1 MKRQK
6 SLLSLLLALLMVC
19 NMIVPVSAEGA
30 NEPILTVT
38 ASKTELDVSE
48 GTADVIYTVSL
59 NPNGNNI
66 CAFQFE
72 LAAPEG
78 MKLTQDPVG
87 ENAGEG
93 ADGYWINDSLLY
105 HSKYNKTG
113 PFTTFEYT
121 PTTGYFGASG
131 GLADRCLTETT
142 TIMTIKATVDVS
154 NAKTYTLGVSK
165 FICYGAGSV
174 NFGGAAPAVTDVVVK
189 GAAHTCDMNNLTKV
203 EAKDPTCEAD
213 GCKAYWICLTCDK
226 RYSDEKGVPGA
237 ETTLEEVRKPATGH
251 AYGDLI
257 AEVSATCGKDGV
269 KAHYECSVCHKNF
282 DTNFD
287 ELTDLVIPATGE
299 HKWELVVG
307 GYTDG
312 ATQHTVK
319 CSVCG
324 QKKDEAHADR
334 PGDKSDK
341 WESDKDSHWNVY
353 GCGTIMNKAA
363 HTWDAGVETT
373 PATCTKAGVKTYTCD
388 VCKATKTEPIPVI
401 AHQYEW
407 KHDETNHWQE
417 CSVCHD
423 IIDKAEHTYAS
434 HKCEDTATCTKAEC
448 GYVKPAGQHSWNDGE
463 VTTPA
468 TCTTDG
474 VKTYTCKVCSETK
487 TEPIK
492 ASGHSL
498 TKVEAV
504 AATCTEGGNNEY
516 YTCSVCKKVFK
527 ADKTTETTVADETL
541 AALGHKLTKTEAKA
555 ATCTEPGNN
564 AYWTCDTCGQVFKD
578 EQGTQPTTVDA
589 ETINA
594 TGHTPKTDWT
604 TDGDYHWHVCDKC
617 GAVVGDKA
625 AHTFDTNDCAV
636 DRKCTICSY
645 EKKAGQ
651 HAWVDKTY
659 TWSDDFKCTATTKC
673 ISCQEPLTEK
683 VDGVKTTVPA
693 TCVADGKDVYTATFT
708 NTAFETQTKEVTI
721 EKLGHTYGAPVW
733 SWSED
738 GKTATATFTCT
749 REGCTAETTGHAQT
763 VTATVGGKQNVAP
776 TCTDKGT
783 TTYTAK
789 VTFETKDYT
798 DTKDVQDIK
807 ALGHKLTKTAA
818 KAATCTEPGNNEYWT
833 CSVCKK
839 VFKADKTT
847 ETTVAAETLAAPGH
861 KLTETP
867 AVTPTCAAGG
877 NNEYWTCS
885 VCHKVFKADK
895 TTETTVAAETLAK
908 DPANHTGG
916 TEQRGAVAASCMT
929 AGRTADIYCKGCGEK
944 LSKDDDGKIIPATGI
959 HNYVDGVCTTCG
971 SKQPADNA
979 TIKAAIEKVVAD
991 VKEAVEE
998 VLDKAIK
1005 NETDANTKK
1014 ILEKLKGYVSGSS
1027 RSKLQAVYNVTMSKN
1042 GQDLGKGD
1050 SLADGQNVTIA
1061 ISEET
1066 YNALRSGAKIV
1077 ESYLDKDGN
1086 AQTRE
1091 INATLKQVGGGYTVT
1106 FASDKTAVYG
1116 LMTKTSSG
1124 GSSGSGSSYTS
1135 GQSFTTDLPADSI
1148 NRVTVNGKKLDSKY
1162 YTVSSNGSGSI
1173 VTLTDAYLA
1182 TLKAGKYT
1190 VKIEN
1195 KTHVSTGTFTIK
1207 ADGTLSSP
1215 KTADAG
1221 IALYAMLAVS
1231 SLMGTAVVSKKRR
1244 KA

>member
-1 MKRQK
+1 MKEMKR
-6 SLLSLLLALLMVC
+6 
-19 NMIVPVSAEGA
+19 IISAVMA
-30 NEPILTVT
+30 VVLCLNLCFST
-38 ASKTELDVSE
+38 AWAENLNTAVKTTLDVSTLE
-48 GTADVIYTVSL
+48 VKDVDQTVALTIEMEKDIVIDGFGGQLYWPQEIKLTSISNEELGLTGGDYNLANGKFGWSSPDAENQNFKYIITAVFTVPANTTAGTYEIGVKDLEITCDYGTPYDDAK
-59 NPNGNNI
+59 
-66 CAFQFE
+66 A
-72 LAAPEG
+72 LAASST
-78 MKLTQDPVG
+78 LTIS
-87 ENAGEG
+87 
-93 ADGYWINDSLLY
+93 DGV
-105 HSKYNKTG
+105 
-113 PFTTFEYT
+113 T
-121 PTTGYFGASG
+121 P
-131 GLADRCLTETT
+131 
-142 TIMTIKATVDVS
+142 
-154 NAKTYTLGVSK
+154 
-165 FICYGAGSV
+165 
-174 NFGGAAPAVTDVVVK
+174 P
-189 GAAHTCDMNNLTKV
+189 AHTCTLTKV
-203 EAKDPTCEAD
+203 PAKAATCTEDGNIEYYQCSDTTCGKLYKDAAGTQEITKADTVIKAGHTDLKLYPAKDPTCDSD
-213 GCKAYWICLTCDK
+213 GHVAYWFCTGCDN
-226 RYSDEKGVPGA
+226 YYFDNNGAVGEK
-237 ETTLEEVRKPATGH
+237 TTVEKVAIPATGH
-251 AYGDLI
+251 
-257 AEVSATCGKDGV
+257 
-269 KAHYECSVCHKNF
+269 
-282 DTNFD
+282 
-287 ELTDLVIPATGE
+287 
-299 HKWELVVG
+299 KWVLVVG
-307 GYTDG
+307 GYEEG
-312 ATQHTVK
+312 APNHTIR

-334 PGDKSDK
+334 PGDVSNK
-341 WESDKDSHWNVY
+341 WESDKDNHWNVY

-363 HTWDAGVETT
+363 HTWGEGV
-373 PATCTKAGVKTYTCD
+373 
-388 VCKATKTEPIPVI
+388 
-401 AHQYEW
+401 
-407 KHDETNHWQE
+407 
-417 CSVCHD
+417 
-423 IIDKAEHTYAS
+423 
-434 HKCEDTATCTKAEC
+434 
-448 GYVKPAGQHSWNDGE
+448 

-468 TCTTDG
+468 TCTEPGEKTFTCDVCHATKTEPINATGHKYETTWTTDDTSHWHKCANCDVTTDKADHTFDTNNCAENRTCTGCGYVKLAGQHTWNDG
-474 VKTYTCKVCSETK
+474 VVTKEATCTEPGEKTYTCKVCSETK

-504 AATCTEGGNNEY
+504 AATCTKTGNNEY

-555 ATCTEPGNN
+555 ATCTEVGNKE
-564 AYWTCDTCGQVFKD
+564 YYTCDNCGKFFSDADGKNEIAKD
-578 EQGTQPTTVDA
+578 SWVIDALKHDFTGAWVNTDAAGHYHKCSRCDATDTV
-589 ETINA
+589 I
-594 TGHTPKTDWT
+594 K
-604 TDGDYHWHVCDKC
+604 
-617 GAVVGDKA
+617 
-625 AHTFDTNDCAV
+625 HTFNG
-636 DRKCTICSY
+636 KPCTEEDSCKVCGY
-645 EKKAGQ
+645 VKLAGQ
-651 HAWVDKTY
+651 HTWGEKTY
-659 TWSDDFKCTATTKC
+659 TWNESFKCTAATKC
-673 ISCQEPLTEK
+673 DSCNEPLTET

-693 TCVADGKDVYTATFT
+693 TCVADGKDTYTATFT
-708 NTAFETQTKEVTI
+708 NAAFTTQTKEVTI
-721 EKLGHTYGAPVW
+721 DKLGHTYGAPVW

-763 VTATVGGKQNVAP
+763 VTATVSGKQKDAP

-789 VTFETKDYT
+789 VTFEKKDYA

-847 ETTVAAETLAAPGH
+847 ETTVAAETLTALGH
-861 KLTETP
+861 KMTKTP
-867 AVTPTCAAGG
+867 AKAATCVAEG
-877 NNEYWTCS
+877 NNEYYTCS
-885 VCHKVFKADK
+885 VCNKVFKDEQGTK
-895 TTETTVAAETLAK
+895 PTTVAAETLAK

-929 AGRTADIYCKGCGEK
+929 AGRTDDTYCKGCGK
-944 LSKDDDGKIIPATGI
+944 LTKAGDLIPPTGV
-959 HNYVDGVCTTCG
+959 HNYKDGVCTTCG
-971 SKQPADNA
+971 NKQPADNA
-979 TIKAAIEKVVAD
+979 TIKAAIKDFISDVVDAAEELKDKIDKTTD
-991 VKEAVEE
+991 V
-998 VLDKAIK
+998 
-1005 NETDANTKK
+1005 NTKK
-1014 ILEKLKGYVSGSS
+1014 ILEKLQGFVSGSS
-1027 RSKLQAVYNVTMSKN
+1027 RSKLQAVYNVTMSLN
-1042 GQDLGKGD
+1042 GQDLDKGD

-1091 INATLKQVGGGYTVT
+1091 INATLKKVGDGYTVT
-1106 FASDKTAVYG
+1106 FAADKTAAYG
-1116 LMTKTSSG
+1116 LMTKTSGG

>member
-1 MKRQK
+1 MMKK
-6 SLLSLLLALLMVC
+6 ILSKGISLLLTVAMVLSL
-19 NMIVPVSAEGA
+19 VSTSAFAADFSKLKVTGGEVVLDGTNPGTVTVSWTGTGDYEIYGIEGIWSLKETGA
-30 NEPILTVT
+30 TDKLKLTEITSEILTFKGMNYV
-38 ASKTELDVSE
+38 DVPSGKLMWTDDSFDDPGVIAAGKNLISATYSVAADTPA
-48 GTADVIYTVSL
+48 GTYTVTYQSINL
-59 NPNGNNI
+59 IGDD
-66 CAFQFE
+66 A
-72 LAAPEG
+72 
-78 MKLTQDPVG
+78 
-87 ENAGEG
+87 ENDMTGG
-93 ADGYWINDSLLY
+93 TVSFDITV
-105 HSKYNKTG
+105 KTSV
-113 PFTTFEYT
+113 T
-121 PTTGYFGASG
+121 P
-131 GLADRCLTETT
+131 
-142 TIMTIKATVDVS
+142 
-154 NAKTYTLGVSK
+154 
-165 FICYGAGSV
+165 
-174 NFGGAAPAVTDVVVK
+174 P
-189 GAAHTCDMNNLTKV
+189 AHTCTLTKV
-203 EAKDPTCEAD
+203 PAKAATCTEDGNIEYYQCSDPDCGKLYKDAAGTQEITKAD
-213 GCKAYWICLTCDK
+213 IVIKAGHTDLKPYPAKEPTCDK
-226 RYSDEKGVPGA
+226 DGCVAYWFCTGCNNYYFDNNGAVGEK
-237 ETTLEEVRKPATGH
+237 TTVEKVAIPATGH
-251 AYGDLI
+251 
-257 AEVSATCGKDGV
+257 
-269 KAHYECSVCHKNF
+269 
-282 DTNFD
+282 
-287 ELTDLVIPATGE
+287 
-299 HKWELVVG
+299 KWVLVVG
-307 GYTDG
+307 GYEEG
-312 ATQHTVK
+312 APNHTIK

-334 PGDKSDK
+334 PGDVRDDE
-341 WESDKDSHWNVY
+341 WQRDGTNHWHKFA
-353 GCGTIMNKAA
+353 CGTIMDKAA
-363 HTWDAGVETT
+363 HTWNAGVVTT
-373 PATCTKAGVKTYTCD
+373 PATCTTDGVKTYTCD
-388 VCKATKTEPIPVI
+388 VCKHTKTVTIPKVD
-401 AHQYEW
+401 HQYEW

-417 CSVCHD
+417 CSVCGNT
-423 IIDKAEHTYAS
+423 IDKAEHTYAP
-434 HKCEDTATCTKAEC
+434 HKCEETATCTKAGC
-448 GYVKPAGQHSWNDGE
+448 GYVKSAGQHSWNDGE

-541 AALGHKLTKTEAKA
+541 AALGHSMTKTEAKA
-555 ATCTEPGNN
+555 ATCTEAGNN
-564 AYWTCDTCGQVFKD
+564 EYYTCGNCGKFFSD
-578 EQGTQPTTVDA
+578 EAGENEIKQDSWVIDALKHDFTGAWVNTDAAGHYHKCTRCDATDTV
-589 ETINA
+589 IK
-594 TGHTPKTDWT
+594 HTFNGKPCTEADNCT
-604 TDGDYHWHVCDKC
+604 VC
-617 GAVVGDKA
+617 GYVKA
-625 AHTFDTNDCAV
+625 AGV
-636 DRKCTICSY
+636 
-645 EKKAGQ
+645 
-651 HAWVDKTY
+651 HAWGAAEYK
-659 TWSDDFKCTATTKC
+659 WSDDYKSCTATIKC
-673 ISCQEPLTEK
+673 TNCEAVETDTAIIGI
-683 VDGVKTTVPA
+683 DTTPA
-693 TCVADGKDVYTATFT
+693 TCTVDGKTVYTATFSSNLFT
-708 NTAFETQTKEVTI
+708 TQTKEVTI
-721 EKLGHTYGAPVW
+721 DKLGHTYGAPVW

-763 VTATVGGKQNVAP
+763 VTATVSGKQKVAP

-789 VTFETKDYT
+789 VNFETKDYT

-818 KAATCTEPGNNEYWT
+818 KAATCTEAGNKEYYT
-833 CSVCKK
+833 CGTCGKFFSDKDGKTEIVKDSW
-839 VFKADKTT
+839 VIKA
-847 ETTVAAETLAAPGH
+847 LGH
-861 KLTETP
+861 DLTETP

-895 TTETTVAAETLAK
+895 TTETTVAKETLAK
-908 DPANHTGG
+908 DPTNHTGG
-916 TEQRGAVAASCMT
+916 TELRGAVAASCMT
-929 AGRTADIYCKGCGEK
+929 AGRTDDTYCKGCGK
-944 LSKDDDGKIIPATGI
+944 LTIPGTIIQPTG
-959 HNYVDGVCTTCG
+959 HHYVDGICTVCG
-971 SKQPADNA
+971 SKKPASGKDVMA
-979 TIKAAIEKVVAD
+979 EIKEIIASAKEDIEN
-991 VKEAVEE
+991 
-998 VLDKAIK
+998 VLNDAIK
-1005 NETDANTKK
+1005 DADESTQR
-1014 ILEKLKGYVSGSS
+1014 ILRKLQKLFG
-1027 RSKLQAVYNVTMSKN
+1027 SKLQAVYNVTMKEDAKPLEN
-1042 GQDLGKGD
+1042 GGTLDE
-1050 SLADGQNVTIA
+1050 AQNVTIA

-1066 YNALRSGAKIV
+1066 YNALKSGAKIV

-1091 INATLKQVGGGYTVT
+1091 ISATVKPVDGGYTVT
-1106 FASDKTAVYG
+1106 FSANKTAAYG

>member
-1 MKRQK
+1 MKKRI
-6 SLLSLLLALLMVC
+6 LSVLLAFAMIFTLMPTALAVPTTYQVVTVDKTTVQAGEPV
-19 NMIVPVSAEGA
+19 NVKVTLPNISETAGSFTVNLKFDTTLFEVVKRAAPPKISATDEDYGTPNDVIIVANNAAGA
-30 NEPILTVT
+30 NSVGELTANAAYTFNTMEVAGVT
-38 ASKTELDVSE
+38 VIDATLKAKAT
-48 GTADVIYTVSL
+48 GTA
-59 NPNGNNI
+59 
-66 CAFQFE
+66 AF
-72 LAAPEG
+72 
-78 MKLTQDPVG
+78 
-87 ENAGEG
+87 
-93 ADGYWINDSLLY
+93 S
-105 HSKYNKTG
+105 
-113 PFTTFEYT
+113 FTTFEIT
-121 PTTGYFGASG
+121 KSEGNTVWIVKDTDLEAPPSVTISG
-131 GLADRCLTETT
+131 G
-142 TIMTIKATVDVS
+142 
-154 NAKTYTLGVSK
+154 
-165 FICYGAGSV
+165 
-174 NFGGAAPAVTDVVVK
+174 VTPP
-189 GAAHTCDMNNLTKV
+189 AHTHDLKKV
-203 EAKDPTCEAD
+203 DA
-213 GCKAYWICLTCDK
+213 
-226 RYSDEKGVPGA
+226 
-237 ETTLEEVRKPATGH
+237 KPATCTEAGNKEYWECKTCGNFYWDADGKNEITDKNEVIIEAGH
-251 AYGDLI
+251 KYGDLI
-257 AEVSATCGKDGV
+257 AEVSATCGKNGV

-299 HKWELVVG
+299 HKWELVEKEVEN
-307 GYTDG
+307 
-312 ATQHTVK
+312 ATTHTK
-319 CSVCG
+319 ECKVCG
-324 QKKDEAHADR
+324 MTEEETHDKW
-334 PGDKSDK
+334 PGDYPIEWTSND
-341 WESDKDSHWNVY
+341 DYHWHQFA
-353 GCGTIMNKAA
+353 CGTIMDKAA
-363 HTWDAGVETT
+363 HTWDAGVVTT
-373 PATCTKAGVKTYTCD
+373 PATCTTDGVKTYTCD
-388 VCKATKTEPIPVI
+388 VCKHTKTVTIPKVD
-401 AHQYEW
+401 HQYEW

-434 HKCEDTATCTKAEC
+434 HKCEDTATCTKAGC

-564 AYWTCDTCGQVFKD
+564 AYWTCDICGRVFKD

-594 TGHTPKTDWT
+594 TGHTPKTDWA

-625 AHTFDTNDCAV
+625 AHTFDTNDCTK
-636 DRKCTICSY
+636 DRKCTECNY

-651 HAWVDKTY
+651 HTWGEKTY
-659 TWSDDFKCTATTKC
+659 TWSDDFKCTAATKC
-673 ISCQEPLTEK
+673 ISCQKPLTET

-693 TCVADGKDVYTATFT
+693 TCVADGKDIYTATFT

-763 VTATVGGKQNVAP
+763 VTATVSGKQNVAP

-789 VTFETKDYT
+789 VTFEKKDYA
-798 DTKDVQDIK
+798 DTKDVQDIP
-807 ALGHKLTKTAA
+807 ALGHKLTKTPA

-847 ETTVAAETLAAPGH
+847 ETTVAAETLAALGH
-861 KLTETP
+861 DLTKTP

-908 DPANHTGG
+908 DPTNHTGG
-916 TEQRGAVAASCMT
+916 TELRGAVAASCMT
-929 AGRTADIYCKGCGEK
+929 AGRTDDTYCKGCGK
-944 LSKDDDGKIIPATGI
+944 LTKAGDLIPPTGV
-959 HNYVDGVCTTCG
+959 HNYKDGVCTTCG

-1027 RSKLQAVYNVTMSKN
+1027 RSKLQAVYSVTMSLN
-1042 GQDLGKGD
+1042 GQDLDKGD

-1066 YNALRSGAKIV
+1066 YNALKSGAKIV
-1077 ESYLDKDGN
+1077 ESYLDDKGE

>member
-1 MKRQK
+1 MMKK
-6 SLLSLLLALLMVC
+6 ILSKGISLLLTVAMVLSL
-19 NMIVPVSAEGA
+19 VSTSAFAADFSKLKVTGGEVVLDGTNPGTVTVSWTGTGDYEIYGIEGTWSLKETGA
-30 NEPILTVT
+30 TDKLKLTEITSEILTFKGMNYV
-38 ASKTELDVSE
+38 DVPSGKLMWTDDSFE
-48 GTADVIYTVSL
+48 DPGVIAAGKNLISATYSVAADTPAGTYTVTYQSINL
-59 NPNGNNI
+59 IGDD
-66 CAFQFE
+66 A
-72 LAAPEG
+72 
-78 MKLTQDPVG
+78 
-87 ENAGEG
+87 ENDMTGG
-93 ADGYWINDSLLY
+93 TVSFDITV
-105 HSKYNKTG
+105 KTSV
-113 PFTTFEYT
+113 T
-121 PTTGYFGASG
+121 P
-131 GLADRCLTETT
+131 
-142 TIMTIKATVDVS
+142 
-154 NAKTYTLGVSK
+154 
-165 FICYGAGSV
+165 
-174 NFGGAAPAVTDVVVK
+174 PQ
-189 GAAHTCDMNNLTKV
+189 HTCTLTKV
-203 EAKDPTCEAD
+203 PAKPATCTEDGNIEYYQCSDPTCGKLYKDAAGTQEITKDDTVIKAGHTDLKLYPAKEPTCDRD
-213 GCKAYWICLTCDK
+213 GCVAYWFCTGCDN
-226 RYSDEKGVPGA
+226 YYFDNNGAVGEK
-237 ETTLEEVRKPATGH
+237 TTVEKVAIPATGH
-251 AYGDLI
+251 
-257 AEVSATCGKDGV
+257 
-269 KAHYECSVCHKNF
+269 
-282 DTNFD
+282 
-287 ELTDLVIPATGE
+287 
-299 HKWELVVG
+299 KWVLVVG
-307 GYTDG
+307 GYADG

-334 PGDKSDK
+334 PGDVSNEWKT
-341 WESDKDSHWNVY
+341 DKDNHWNVY

-388 VCKATKTEPIPVI
+388 VCKVTKTEPIPVI

-448 GYVKPAGQHSWNDGE
+448 GYVKPAGQHNWDEGK

-555 ATCTEPGNN
+555 ATCTEPGNSE
-564 AYWTCDTCGQVFKD
+564 YYTCGNCGKFFSDADGKNEIAKD
-578 EQGTQPTTVDA
+578 SWVIKALGHDFTGAWVNTDA
-589 ETINA
+589 A
-594 TGHTPKTDWT
+594 GH
-604 TDGDYHWHVCDKC
+604 YH
-617 GAVVGDKA
+617 
-625 AHTFDTNDCAV
+625 
-636 DRKCTICSY
+636 KCTRCDATDTVVKHTYSGKPCTDADNCTVCGY
-645 EKKAGQ
+645 VKAPGV
-651 HAWVDKTY
+651 HAWGAAEYK
-659 TWSDDFKCTATTKC
+659 WSDDYKSCTATVKC
-673 ISCQEPLTEK
+673 TNCEAVETDVAFI
-683 VDGVKTTVPA
+683 GINTTPA
-693 TCVADGKDVYTATFT
+693 TCTVDGKTVYTATFSSNLFT
-708 NTAFETQTKEVTI
+708 TQTKEVTI
-721 EKLGHTYGAPVW
+721 DKLGHTYGAPVW

-763 VTATVGGKQNVAP
+763 VTATVSGKQNVAP

-789 VTFETKDYT
+789 VTFEKKDYA

-807 ALGHKLTKTAA
+807 ALGHTLTKTAA
-818 KAATCTEPGNNEYWT
+818 KAATCTEAGNNEYWT

-847 ETTVAAETLAAPGH
+847 ETTVAAETLAALGH
-861 KLTETP
+861 KMTKTP
-867 AVTPTCAAGG
+867 AKAATCVAEG
-877 NNEYWTCS
+877 NNEYYTCS
-885 VCHKVFKADK
+885 VCNKVFKDEQGN
-895 TTETTVAAETLAK
+895 TLTTVAAETLAK

-929 AGRTADIYCKGCGEK
+929 AGRTADTYCKGCGEK

-971 SKQPADNA
+971 NKQPADNA

-1027 RSKLQAVYNVTMSKN
+1027 RSKLQAVYGVTMSLN

-1066 YNALRSGAKIV
+1066 YNALKSGAKIV
-1077 ESYLDKDGN
+1077 ESYLDDKGE

>member
-1 MKRQK
+1 MNKKR
-6 SLLSLLLALLMVC
+6 LLAWVMMLVMMLTLVPTTVLADSGVKAELTVSE
-19 NMIVPVSAEGA
+19 IVGKNLTDKIESGDVIVVSAKMTENSGFCAAGLSVGYDEAKLTLTKIAKGEGMPGTLTTEGA
-30 NEPILTVT
+30 KLLWDYSEDYCGVGAFLEFTFSVNAGVADGDTVVT
-38 ASKTELDVSE
+38 LQYTTDEDDVSDYNE
-48 GTADVIYTVSL
+48 ENV
-59 NPNGNNI
+59 
-66 CAFQFE
+66 AFS
-72 LAAPEG
+72 ATPCT
-78 MKLTQDPVG
+78 LT
-87 ENAGEG
+87 
-93 ADGYWINDSLLY
+93 I
-105 HSKYNKTG
+105 
-113 PFTTFEYT
+113 
-121 PTTGYFGASG
+121 SG
-131 GLADRCLTETT
+131 GVTP
-142 TIMTIKATVDVS
+142 
-154 NAKTYTLGVSK
+154 
-165 FICYGAGSV
+165 
-174 NFGGAAPAVTDVVVK
+174 PAQTHDLK
-189 GAAHTCDMNNLTKV
+189 KV
-203 EAKDPTCEAD
+203 PA
-213 GCKAYWICLTCDK
+213 
-226 RYSDEKGVPGA
+226 
-237 ETTLEEVRKPATGH
+237 KPATCTEAGNKEYWECKTCGNFYWDADGKNEITNKNEVISEAGH
-251 AYGDLI
+251 KYGDLI

-269 KAHYECSVCHKNF
+269 KAHYECSVCHKYF
-282 DTNFD
+282 DTNYA
-287 ELTDLVIPATGE
+287 ELTDLVIPATGN
-299 HKWELVVG
+299 HDWELVKKEVE
-307 GYTDG
+307 G
-312 ATQHTVK
+312 ADKHTKK
-319 CSVCG
+319 CKVCN
-324 QKKDEAHADR
+324 KTEEETHDKWE
-334 PGDKSDK
+334 GDKSDK
-341 WESDKDSHWNVY
+341 WESDKDNHWHQF

-363 HTWDAGVETT
+363 HTWNEGVVTKG
-373 PATCTKAGVKTYTCD
+373 ATCTEPGEKTFTCN

-448 GYVKPAGQHSWNDGE
+448 GYVKPAGQHNWDEGK

-541 AALGHKLTKTEAKA
+541 AALGHKLTKTDAKA
-555 ATCTEPGNN
+555 ATCTEPGNSE
-564 AYWTCDTCGQVFKD
+564 YYTCGNCGKFFSDKDGKNEIAKDSWVIDALGHKMTKTPAKAATCVAEGNNEYYTCSVCNKVFKD
-578 EQGTQPTTVDA
+578 EQG
-589 ETINA
+589 
-594 TGHTPKTDWT
+594 
-604 TDGDYHWHVCDKC
+604 
-617 GAVVGDKA
+617 
-625 AHTFDTNDCAV
+625 
-636 DRKCTICSY
+636 
-645 EKKAGQ
+645 
-651 HAWVDKTY
+651 
-659 TWSDDFKCTATTKC
+659 
-673 ISCQEPLTEK
+673 
-683 VDGVKTTVPA
+683 
-693 TCVADGKDVYTATFT
+693 
-708 NTAFETQTKEVTI
+708 NT
-721 EKLGHTYGAPVW
+721 L
-733 SWSED
+733 
-738 GKTATATFTCT
+738 
-749 REGCTAETTGHAQT
+749 
-763 VTATVGGKQNVAP
+763 
-776 TCTDKGT
+776 
-783 TTYTAK
+783 
-789 VTFETKDYT
+789 
-798 DTKDVQDIK
+798 
-807 ALGHKLTKTAA
+807 
-818 KAATCTEPGNNEYWT
+818 
-833 CSVCKK
+833 
-839 VFKADKTT
+839 
-847 ETTVAAETLAAPGH
+847 
-861 KLTETP
+861 
-867 AVTPTCAAGG
+867 
-877 NNEYWTCS
+877 
-885 VCHKVFKADK
+885 
-895 TTETTVAAETLAK
+895 TTVAAETLAK
-908 DPANHTGG
+908 DPTNHTGG
-916 TEQRGAVAASCMT
+916 EEQRGAVAASCMT
-929 AGRTADIYCKGCGEK
+929 AGREADTYCKGCGVRLSVGK
-944 LSKDDDGKIIPATGI
+944 LIDPTGN

-971 SKQPADNA
+971 NKQPADNA
-979 TIKAAIEKVVAD
+979 TIKATIEKVVAD

-998 VLDKAIK
+998 VLDKAIE

-1027 RSKLQAVYNVTMSKN
+1027 RSKLQAVYSVTMSLN
-1042 GQDLGKGD
+1042 NQDLDKGD

-1066 YNALRSGAKIV
+1066 YNALKPGAKIV

>member
-1 MKRQK
+1 MT
-6 SLLSLLLALLMVC
+6 SISNEELGLTGGDYNLANGKFGWSSPDAENQNFKYIITAVFT
-19 NMIVPVSAEGA
+19 VPA
-30 NEPILTVT
+30 NTT
-38 ASKTELDVSE
+38 A
-48 GTADVIYTVSL
+48 GTYEIGVKDLEITCDYGTPYDDAK
-59 NPNGNNI
+59 
-66 CAFQFE
+66 A
-72 LAAPEG
+72 LAASST
-78 MKLTQDPVG
+78 LT
-87 ENAGEG
+87 
-93 ADGYWINDSLLY
+93 I
-105 HSKYNKTG
+105 
-113 PFTTFEYT
+113 
-121 PTTGYFGASG
+121 SG
-131 GLADRCLTETT
+131 G
-142 TIMTIKATVDVS
+142 
-154 NAKTYTLGVSK
+154 
-165 FICYGAGSV
+165 
-174 NFGGAAPAVTDVVVK
+174 VTPP
-189 GAAHTCDMNNLTKV
+189 AHTCTLTKV
-203 EAKDPTCEAD
+203 PAKDATCTEDGNIEYYQCSDPTCGKLYKDAAGTQEITKADIVIKAGHTDLKLYPAKEPTCDSD
-213 GCKAYWICLTCDK
+213 GCVAYWFCTGCDN
-226 RYSDEKGVPGA
+226 YYFDNNGAVGEK
-237 ETTLEEVRKPATGH
+237 TTVEKVAIPATGH
-251 AYGDLI
+251 
-257 AEVSATCGKDGV
+257 
-269 KAHYECSVCHKNF
+269 
-282 DTNFD
+282 
-287 ELTDLVIPATGE
+287 
-299 HKWELVVG
+299 KWVLVVG
-307 GYTDG
+307 GYEEG
-312 ATQHTVK
+312 APNHTIR

-334 PGDKSDK
+334 PGDVRNEWKT
-341 WESDKDSHWNVY
+341 DKDNHWHQFA
-353 GCGTIMNKAA
+353 CGTIMDKAA

-373 PATCTKAGVKTYTCD
+373 PATCTTAGVRTYTCD

-492 ASGHSL
+492 ALGHSL

-541 AALGHKLTKTEAKA
+541 AALGHKLTKTEAKD
-555 ATCTEPGNN
+555 ATCTEAGNN
-564 AYWTCDTCGQVFKD
+564 AYWTCETCGQVFKD

-589 ETINA
+589 ETIKA
-594 TGHTPKTDWT
+594 LGHDFTGAWVNTDAAGHYHKCSRCDVTDTVIKHTYSGKPCTEE
-604 TDGDYHWHVCDKC
+604 DKC
-617 GAVVGDKA
+617 TECGYVKA
-625 AHTFDTNDCAV
+625 PGV
-636 DRKCTICSY
+636 
-645 EKKAGQ
+645 
-651 HAWVDKTY
+651 HAWGTVDY
-659 TWSDDFKCTATTKC
+659 QWSVSENNNMGCTATVKC
-673 ISCQEPLTEK
+673 TNCEAVETDTAIVGSNIIT
-683 VDGVKTTVPA
+683 PA
-693 TCVADGKDVYTATFT
+693 TCTEAGMIRYTATFSSELFT
-708 NTAFETQTKEVTI
+708 TVTKEDPI
-721 EKLGHTYGAPVW
+721 PALGHT
-733 SWSED
+733 
-738 GKTATATFTCT
+738 
-749 REGCTAETTGHAQT
+749 
-763 VTATVGGKQNVAP
+763 
-776 TCTDKGT
+776 
-783 TTYTAK
+783 
-789 VTFETKDYT
+789 
-798 DTKDVQDIK
+798 
-807 ALGHKLTKTAA
+807 LTKVGA
-818 KAATCTEPGNNEYWT
+818 KAATCTEVGNSEYYT
-833 CSVCKK
+833 CGTCGKFFSDKDGKTEIVKDSW
-839 VFKADKTT
+839 VIKA
-847 ETTVAAETLAAPGH
+847 LGH

-908 DPANHTGG
+908 DPNHHTGG
-916 TEQRGAVAASCMT
+916 EEQRGAVAASCMT
-929 AGRTADIYCKGCGEK
+929 AGREADTYCKGCGVRLSVGK
-944 LSKDDDGKIIPATGI
+944 LIDPTGN

-971 SKQPADNA
+971 NKQPADNA
-979 TIKAAIEKVVAD
+979 TIKATIEKVVAD

-998 VLDKAIK
+998 VLDKAIE

-1027 RSKLQAVYNVTMSKN
+1027 RSKLQAVYSVTMSLN
-1042 GQDLGKGD
+1042 NQDLDKGD

>member
-1 MKRQK
+1 MKKRI
-6 SLLSLLLALLMVC
+6 LSLLLVFVMCLTMLPTSSLAAGKVALKISAANASPSKGDTVTFSVTVGEVKNLTNMEFVIDVPEGLTYVEKSAKLADGLKETLMV
-19 NMIVPVSAEGA
+19 AA
-30 NEPILTVT
+30 
-38 ASKTELDVSE
+38 
-48 GTADVIYTVSL
+48 AD
-59 NPNGNNI
+59 
-66 CAFQFE
+66 
-72 LAAPEG
+72 
-78 MKLTQDPVG
+78 
-87 ENAGEG
+87 
-93 ADGYWINDSLLY
+93 W
-105 HSKYNKTG
+105 
-113 PFTTFEYT
+113 
-121 PTTGYFGASG
+121 
-131 GLADRCLTETT
+131 TETT
-142 TIMTIKATVDVS
+142 KKFTMYGDSAYTSATDTLIMTFDCKVNDDASGTLSVSVRDDLSISDIEYEEMDVTVVPAIITIGGVTPPAHTCTLTKVPAKAATCTEDGNIEYYQCSDTSCGKLYKDAAGTQEITKADTVIK
-154 NAKTYTLGVSK
+154 
-165 FICYGAGSV
+165 
-174 NFGGAAPAVTDVVVK
+174 
-189 GAAHTCDMNNLTKV
+189 AAHTGIKLYP
-203 EAKDPTCEAD
+203 AKEPTCDSD
-213 GCKAYWICLTCDK
+213 GCVAYWFCTGCDN
-226 RYSDEKGVPGA
+226 YYFDNNGAVGEK
-237 ETTLEEVRKPATGH
+237 TTVEKVAIPATGH
-251 AYGDLI
+251 
-257 AEVSATCGKDGV
+257 
-269 KAHYECSVCHKNF
+269 
-282 DTNFD
+282 
-287 ELTDLVIPATGE
+287 
-299 HKWELVVG
+299 KWVLVVG
-307 GYTDG
+307 GYEEG
-312 ATQHTVK
+312 APNHTIR

-334 PGDKSDK
+334 PGDVSNEWKT
-341 WESDKDSHWNVY
+341 DKDNHWNVY

-448 GYVKPAGQHSWNDGE
+448 GYVKPAGQHNWDEGK

-555 ATCTEPGNN
+555 ATCTEAGNN
-564 AYWTCDTCGQVFKD
+564 EYYTCGNCGKFFSDADGKNEIAKD
-578 EQGTQPTTVDA
+578 SWVIKALGHDFTGAWVNTDAAGHYHKCTRCDATDTV
-589 ETINA
+589 IK
-594 TGHTPKTDWT
+594 HTFNGKP
-604 TDGDYHWHVCDKC
+604 CNEEDKC
-617 GAVVGDKA
+617 TVCGYVKA
-625 AHTFDTNDCAV
+625 AGV
-636 DRKCTICSY
+636 
-645 EKKAGQ
+645 
-651 HAWVDKTY
+651 HAWGTAEYK
-659 TWSDDFKCTATTKC
+659 WSDDYKSCTATVKC
-673 ISCQEPLTEK
+673 TNCEAVETDVAFIGIS
-683 VDGVKTTVPA
+683 TTPA
-693 TCVADGKDVYTATFT
+693 TCTVDGKTVYTATFSSELFT
-708 NTAFETQTKEVTI
+708 TQTKEVTI
-721 EKLGHTYGAPVW
+721 DKLGHTYGAPVW

-763 VTATVGGKQNVAP
+763 VTATVSGKQKVAP

-789 VTFETKDYT
+789 VTFEKKDYA
-798 DTKDVQDIK
+798 DTKDVQDIP
-807 ALGHKLTKTAA
+807 ALGHKLTKTPA
-818 KAATCTEPGNNEYWT
+818 KAATCTEPGNSEYYTCATCGKFFSDKDGKNEIVKDSW
-833 CSVCKK
+833 VI
-839 VFKADKTT
+839 KA
-847 ETTVAAETLAAPGH
+847 LGH

-895 TTETTVAAETLAK
+895 TTETTVAKETLAK

-929 AGRTADIYCKGCGEK
+929 AGRTADTYCKGCGK
-944 LSKDDDGKIIPATGI
+944 LTKAGDLIPPTGV
-959 HNYVDGVCTTCG
+959 HNYKDGVCTTCG

-1027 RSKLQAVYNVTMSKN
+1027 RSKLQAVYGVTMSLN

-1066 YNALRSGAKIV
+1066 YNALKSGAKIV
-1077 ESYLDKDGN
+1077 ESYLDDKGE

-1221 IALYAMLAVS
+1221 IALYAMLVVS

>member
-1 MKRQK
+1 MAVVLCLNLCF
-6 SLLSLLLALLMVC
+6 STAW
-19 NMIVPVSAEGA
+19 AE
-30 NEPILTVT
+30 NLNT
-38 ASKTELDVSE
+38 AVKTTLDVSTLE
-48 GTADVIYTVSL
+48 VKDVDQTVALTIEMEKDIVIDGFGGQLYWPQEIKLTSISNEELGLTGGDYNLANGKFGWSSPDAENQNFKYIITAVFTVPANTTAGTYEIGVKDLEITCDYGTPYDDAK
-59 NPNGNNI
+59 
-66 CAFQFE
+66 A
-72 LAAPEG
+72 LAASST
-78 MKLTQDPVG
+78 LT
-87 ENAGEG
+87 
-93 ADGYWINDSLLY
+93 I
-105 HSKYNKTG
+105 
-113 PFTTFEYT
+113 
-121 PTTGYFGASG
+121 SG
-131 GLADRCLTETT
+131 G
-142 TIMTIKATVDVS
+142 
-154 NAKTYTLGVSK
+154 
-165 FICYGAGSV
+165 
-174 NFGGAAPAVTDVVVK
+174 VTPP
-189 GAAHTCDMNNLTKV
+189 AHTHDLKKV
-203 EAKDPTCEAD
+203 EAKAATCTED
-213 GCKAYWICLTCDK
+213 GNIEYWTCTTCGKLYKDAAGTQEITKDDTIIKAGHK
-226 RYSDEKGVPGA
+226 YSG
-237 ETTLEEVRKPATGH
+237 
-251 AYGDLI
+251 LI
-257 AEVSATCGKDGV
+257 PEVSATCGKDGV

-287 ELTDLVIPATGE
+287 ELTDLVIPATGK
-299 HKWELVVG
+299 HIWELVEKEVEN
-307 GYTDG
+307 
-312 ATQHTVK
+312 ATTHTK
-319 CSVCG
+319 ECKVCG
-324 QKKDEAHADR
+324 MTEEETHDKW
-334 PGDKSDK
+334 PGDYPIEWTSND
-341 WESDKDSHWNVY
+341 DYHWHQFA
-353 GCGTIMNKAA
+353 CGTIMDKAA
-363 HTWDAGVETT
+363 HTWNEGVVTKG
-373 PATCTKAGVKTYTCD
+373 ATCTEPGEKTFTCTE
-388 VCKATKTEPIPVI
+388 CQATKTEPIDATGHSYETTWTTDGTSHWHKCANCDVI
-401 AHQYEW
+401 
-407 KHDETNHWQE
+407 T
-417 CSVCHD
+417 
-423 IIDKAEHTYAS
+423 DKAAHTF
-434 HKCEDTATCTKAEC
+434 DTNNCAKDRTCTEC
-448 GYVKPAGQHSWNDGE
+448 GYVKPAGQHNWDEGK

-468 TCTTDG
+468 TCTEPG
-474 VKTYTCKVCSETK
+474 EKTYTCKVCSETK

-541 AALGHKLTKTEAKA
+541 AALGHKLTKTDAKA
-555 ATCTEPGNN
+555 ATCTEPGNSE
-564 AYWTCDTCGQVFKD
+564 YYTCGNCGKFFSDADGKNEIAKD
-578 EQGTQPTTVDA
+578 SWVIKALGHDFTGAWVNTDAAGHYHKCSRCDATDTVVK
-589 ETINA
+589 
-594 TGHTPKTDWT
+594 HTFNGKP
-604 TDGDYHWHVCDKC
+604 CNEEDKC
-617 GAVVGDKA
+617 TVCGYVKA
-625 AHTFDTNDCAV
+625 AGV
-636 DRKCTICSY
+636 
-645 EKKAGQ
+645 
-651 HAWVDKTY
+651 HAWGTAEYK
-659 TWSDDFKCTATTKC
+659 WGDDNMSCTATVKC
-673 ISCQEPLTEK
+673 TNCEAVETDTAIIGI
-683 VDGVKTTVPA
+683 DTTPA
-693 TCVADGKDVYTATFT
+693 TCTVDGKTVYTATFSSNLFT
-708 NTAFETQTKEVTI
+708 TQTKEVTI
-721 EKLGHTYGAPVW
+721 DKLGHTYGAPVW

-763 VTATVGGKQNVAP
+763 VTATVSGKQKVAP

-798 DTKDVQDIK
+798 DTKDVQDIP

-818 KAATCTEPGNNEYWT
+818 KAATCTEAGNKEYYTCGTCGKFFSDKDGKNEIAKDSW
-833 CSVCKK
+833 VID
-839 VFKADKTT
+839 A
-847 ETTVAAETLAAPGH
+847 LGH

-877 NNEYWTCS
+877 NNAYWTCS

-908 DPANHTGG
+908 DPNHHTGG
-916 TEQRGAVAASCMT
+916 EEQRGAVAASCMT
-929 AGRTADIYCKGCGEK
+929 AGRTADTYCKGCGK
-944 LSKDDDGKIIPATGI
+944 LTKAGDLIPPTGK
-959 HNYVDGVCTTCG
+959 HNYKDGVCTTCG

-979 TIKAAIEKVVAD
+979 TIKAAIKDFISDVVDAAEELKGKIEKSPEGSA
-991 VKEAVEE
+991 A
-998 VLDKAIK
+998 
-1005 NETDANTKK
+1005 KK
-1014 ILEKLKGYVSGSS
+1014 ILEKLQGYVSGSS
-1027 RSKLQAVYNVTMSKN
+1027 RSKLQAVYNVTMN
-1042 GQDLGKGD
+1042 RNNADLKDGET
-1050 SLADGQNVTIA
+1050 LADGQNVTIA

-1066 YNALRSGAKIV
+1066 YNALKSGAKIV

-1091 INATLKQVGGGYTVT
+1091 INATLKQVGDGYTVT

-1162 YTVSSNGSGSI
+1162 YTVSSNGRGSI

>member
-1 MKRQK
+1 MRLIGKK
-6 SLLSLLLALLMVC
+6 AISLLVAVLLLVSLIPTAVFATEARVTFTATPAYASYDAEEEEYTIDKSGKTIGKGD
-19 NMIVPVSAEGA
+19 IVAYRIVADPNPGINGFKFFLDYDKTQLSLKDIEYGKKFVGVT
-30 NEPILTVT
+30 LTV
-38 ASKTELDVSE
+38 KDVAETS
-48 GTADVIYTVSL
+48 AVSW
-59 NPNGNNI
+59 
-66 CAFQFE
+66 A
-72 LAAPEG
+72 
-78 MKLTQDPVG
+78 
-87 ENAGEG
+87 G
-93 ADGYWINDSLLY
+93 ADDVTSTAAALTLY
-105 HSKYNKTG
+105 
-113 PFTTFEYT
+113 FEV
-121 PTTGYFGASG
+121 
-131 GLADRCLTETT
+131 LADEATT
-142 TIMTIKATVDVS
+142 VQFPFRVASCM
-154 NAKTYTLGVSK
+154 NAAKEELGGKVVANG
-165 FICYGAGSV
+165 FV
-174 NFGGAAPAVTDVVVK
+174 VGGGDPTPP
-189 GAAHTCDMNNLTKV
+189 AHTCTLTKV
-203 EAKDPTCEAD
+203 DAKAATCTEAGNKEYWECKTCGNFYWDAD
-213 GCKAYWICLTCDK
+213 GKNEITNK
-226 RYSDEKGVPGA
+226 DEA
-237 ETTLEEVRKPATGH
+237 IIEAGH
-251 AYGDLI
+251 KYGDLI
-257 AEVSATCGKDGV
+257 AEGSATCGKDGV

-287 ELTDLVIPATGE
+287 ELTDLVIPATGK
-299 HKWELVVG
+299 HIWELVEKEVEN
-307 GYTDG
+307 
-312 ATQHTVK
+312 ATTHTK
-319 CSVCG
+319 ECKVCG
-324 QKKDEAHADR
+324 MTEEETHDKW
-334 PGDKSDK
+334 PGDYPIEWTSND
-341 WESDKDSHWNVY
+341 DYHWHQFA
-353 GCGTIMNKAA
+353 CGTIMDKAA
-363 HTWDAGVETT
+363 HTWDEGVVAT
-373 PATCTKAGVKTYTCD
+373 PATCTKAGVKTFTCTKCD
-388 VCKATKTEPIPVI
+388 YQKTEPIPVI
-401 AHQYEW
+401 AHKYEW

-555 ATCTEPGNN
+555 ATCTEPGNSE
-564 AYWTCDTCGQVFKD
+564 YYTCGNCGKFFSDADGKTEIVKD
-578 EQGTQPTTVDA
+578 SWVIKALDHDFTGAWVNTDAAGHYHKCSRCDATDTVVK
-589 ETINA
+589 
-594 TGHTPKTDWT
+594 HTFNGKP
-604 TDGDYHWHVCDKC
+604 CNEEDKC
-617 GAVVGDKA
+617 NDCGYVKA
-625 AHTFDTNDCAV
+625 AGV
-636 DRKCTICSY
+636 
-645 EKKAGQ
+645 
-651 HAWVDKTY
+651 HAWGAAEYK
-659 TWSDDFKCTATTKC
+659 WSDDYKSCTATVKC
-673 ISCQEPLTEK
+673 TNCEAVETDTAIIGI
-683 VDGVKTTVPA
+683 DTTPA
-693 TCVADGKDVYTATFT
+693 TCTVDGKTVYTATFSSNLFT
-708 NTAFETQTKEVTI
+708 TQTKEVTI

-738 GKTATATFTCT
+738 GKTATATFTCANNSEHT
-749 REGCTAETTGHAQT
+749 SAVPAAITSTEKKAASCTEM
-763 VTATVGGKQNVAP
+763 
-776 TCTDKGT
+776 GT
-783 TTYTAK
+783 TTYTAT
-789 VTFETKDYT
+789 VTFEGKNYSA
-798 DTKDVQDIK
+798 TKDVEDIAK
-807 ALGHKLTKTAA
+807 IAHTLTATPA

-847 ETTVAAETLAAPGH
+847 ETTVAAETLAALGH
-861 KLTETP
+861 KMTKTP
-867 AVTPTCAAGG
+867 AKAATCVAEG
-877 NNEYWTCS
+877 NNEYYTCS
-885 VCHKVFKADK
+885 VCNKVFKDEQGN
-895 TTETTVAAETLAK
+895 TLTTVAAEKLAK
-908 DPANHTGG
+908 DPNHHTGG

-929 AGRTADIYCKGCGEK
+929 AGREADTYCKGCGK
-944 LSKDDDGKIIPATGI
+944 LTKAGDLISPNGHKY
-959 HNYVDGVCTTCG
+959 NEDGVCTVCSG
-971 SKQPADNA
+971 KKPADGD
-979 TIKAAIEKVVAD
+979 IKAAIEDFISDVVDA
-991 VKEAVEE
+991 AE
-998 VLDKAIK
+998 VLKDKIEKSPEGSA
-1005 NETDANTKK
+1005 AKK
-1014 ILEKLKGYVSGSS
+1014 ILEKLQGFVSGSS
-1027 RSKLQAVYNVTMSKN
+1027 RSKLQAVYNVTMSKD
-1042 GQDLGKGD
+1042 GQNLDKGV

-1066 YNALRSGAKIV
+1066 YNALKSGAKIV

-1091 INATLKQVGGGYTVT
+1091 INATLKQVGDGYTVT

>member
-1 MKRQK
+1 MKEMKR
-6 SLLSLLLALLMVC
+6 
-19 NMIVPVSAEGA
+19 IISAVMA
-30 NEPILTVT
+30 VVLCLNLCFST
-38 ASKTELDVSE
+38 AWAENLNTAVKTTLDVSTLE
-48 GTADVIYTVSL
+48 VKDVDQTVALTIEMEKDIVIDGFGGQLYWPQEIKLTSISNEELGLTGGDYNLANGKFGWSSPDAENQNFKYIITAVFTVPANTTAGTYEIGVKDLEITCDYGTPYDDAK
-59 NPNGNNI
+59 
-66 CAFQFE
+66 A
-72 LAAPEG
+72 LAASST
-78 MKLTQDPVG
+78 LT
-87 ENAGEG
+87 
-93 ADGYWINDSLLY
+93 I
-105 HSKYNKTG
+105 
-113 PFTTFEYT
+113 
-121 PTTGYFGASG
+121 SG
-131 GLADRCLTETT
+131 GVTPPAHTHDLKKVDAKAATCTEDGNIEYYQCSDTT
-142 TIMTIKATVDVS
+142 CGKLYKDAAGTQEITKDDTIIKAGHTDLKPYP
-154 NAKTYTLGVSK
+154 AKE
-165 FICYGAGSV
+165 
-174 NFGGAAPAVTDVVVK
+174 P
-189 GAAHTCDMNNLTKV
+189 
-203 EAKDPTCEAD
+203 
-213 GCKAYWICLTCDK
+213 TCDK
-226 RYSDEKGVPGA
+226 DGCVAYWFCTGCNNYYFDNNGAVGEK
-237 ETTLEEVRKPATGH
+237 TTVEKVAIPATGH
-251 AYGDLI
+251 
-257 AEVSATCGKDGV
+257 
-269 KAHYECSVCHKNF
+269 
-282 DTNFD
+282 
-287 ELTDLVIPATGE
+287 
-299 HKWELVVG
+299 KWVLVVG
-307 GYTDG
+307 GYEEG
-312 ATQHTVK
+312 APNHTIK

-334 PGDKSDK
+334 PGDVSNK
-341 WESDKDSHWNVY
+341 WESDKDNHWNVY

-363 HTWDAGVETT
+363 HTWDAGVVTT
-373 PATCTKAGVKTYTCD
+373 PATCTTAGEKTFTCAK
-388 VCKATKTEPIPVI
+388 CGYQKTETIPVI
-401 AHQYEW
+401 AHKYEW

-474 VKTYTCKVCSETK
+474 VKTFTCKVCQEKK

-527 ADKTTETTVADETL
+527 ADKITETTVADETL

-555 ATCTEPGNN
+555 ATCTEAGNSE
-564 AYWTCDTCGQVFKD
+564 YYTCGNCGKFFSDEAGKTEIAKD
-578 EQGTQPTTVDA
+578 SWVTDALDHDFTGAWINTDAAGHYHKCSRCDATDTV
-589 ETINA
+589 IK
-594 TGHTPKTDWT
+594 HTYSGKP
-604 TDGDYHWHVCDKC
+604 CDKADNCTVC
-617 GAVVGDKA
+617 GYAKA
-625 AHTFDTNDCAV
+625 PGV
-636 DRKCTICSY
+636 
-645 EKKAGQ
+645 
-651 HAWVDKTY
+651 HAWGTAEYK
-659 TWSDDFKCTATTKC
+659 WGDDNMSCTATVKC
-673 ISCQEPLTEK
+673 TNCEAVETDVAFIGIS
-683 VDGVKTTVPA
+683 TTPA
-693 TCVADGKDVYTATFT
+693 TCTVDGKTVYTATFSSNLFT
-708 NTAFETQTKEVTI
+708 TQTKEVTI

-763 VTATVGGKQNVAP
+763 VTATVSGKQNVAP

-789 VTFETKDYT
+789 VTFEKKDYT

-807 ALGHKLTKTAA
+807 ALGHKLTKTPA
-818 KAATCTEPGNNEYWT
+818 KAATCTEPGNSEYYT
-833 CSVCKK
+833 CGTCGKFFSDADGKTEIVKDSW
-839 VFKADKTT
+839 VIKA
-847 ETTVAAETLAAPGH
+847 LGH

-885 VCHKVFKADK
+885 VCHEVFKADK
-895 TTETTVAAETLAK
+895 TTETTVAKETLAK

-929 AGRTADIYCKGCGEK
+929 AGRTADTYCKGCGK
-944 LSKDDDGKIIPATGI
+944 LTKAGDLIPPTGK
-959 HNYVDGVCTTCG
+959 HNYKDGVCTTCG

-1027 RSKLQAVYNVTMSKN
+1027 RSKLQAVYGVTMSLN

-1066 YNALRSGAKIV
+1066 YNALKSGAKIV
-1077 ESYLDKDGN
+1077 ESYLDDKGE

-1091 INATLKQVGGGYTVT
+1091 INATLKQVGDGYTVT
-1106 FASDKTAVYG
+1106 FAADKTAAYG

>member
-1 MKRQK
+1 MKKRI
-6 SLLSLLLALLMVC
+6 LSVLLAFA
-19 NMIVPVSAEGA
+19 MIFTLIPTAFAATYQVVTVDKTTVQQGETVNVKVTLPNISETAGSFTVNLKFDTTLFEVVERAAPPKISATDEDYGTPDDVKIVANNAAGA
-30 NEPILTVT
+30 N
-38 ASKTELDVSE
+38 
-48 GTADVIYTVSL
+48 
-59 NPNGNNI
+59 
-66 CAFQFE
+66 
-72 LAAPEG
+72 
-78 MKLTQDPVG
+78 PVG
-87 ENAGEG
+87 ELTANAAYTFNTMEVAGVTVIDATLKAKASG
-93 ADGYWINDSLLY
+93 TAAFS
-105 HSKYNKTG
+105 
-113 PFTTFEYT
+113 FTTFEIT
-121 PTTGYFGASG
+121 KSEGSTVWIVKDTDLEAPPSVTISG
-131 GLADRCLTETT
+131 GVTPPQHTHDLKKVDAKAATCTEAGNKEYWECKTCGNFYWDADG
-142 TIMTIKATVDVS
+142 KDVIT
-154 NAKTYTLGVSK
+154 NK
-165 FICYGAGSV
+165 
-174 NFGGAAPAVTDVVVK
+174 NDVI
-189 GAAHTCDMNNLTKV
+189 V
-203 EAKDPTCEAD
+203 EA
-213 GCKAYWICLTCDK
+213 
-226 RYSDEKGVPGA
+226 
-237 ETTLEEVRKPATGH
+237 GH
-251 AYGDLI
+251 KYGDLI
-257 AEVSATCGKDGV
+257 AEVSATCGENGV

-341 WESDKDSHWNVY
+341 WESDKDNHWNVY

-373 PATCTKAGVKTYTCD
+373 PATCTKAGVKTFTCTK
-388 VCKATKTEPIPVI
+388 CGYQKTEPIPVI
-401 AHQYEW
+401 AHKYEW

-423 IIDKAEHTYAS
+423 IIDKAEHTYAP
-434 HKCEDTATCTKAEC
+434 HKCEETATCTKAGC
-448 GYVKPAGQHSWNDGE
+448 GYVKSAGQHSWNDGE

-504 AATCTEGGNNEY
+504 AATCTE
-516 YTCSVCKKVFK
+516 
-527 ADKTTETTVADETL
+527 
-541 AALGHKLTKTEAKA
+541 
-555 ATCTEPGNN
+555 
-564 AYWTCDTCGQVFKD
+564 
-578 EQGTQPTTVDA
+578 
-589 ETINA
+589 
-594 TGHTPKTDWT
+594 
-604 TDGDYHWHVCDKC
+604 
-617 GAVVGDKA
+617 
-625 AHTFDTNDCAV
+625 
-636 DRKCTICSY
+636 
-645 EKKAGQ
+645 
-651 HAWVDKTY
+651 
-659 TWSDDFKCTATTKC
+659 
-673 ISCQEPLTEK
+673 
-683 VDGVKTTVPA
+683 
-693 TCVADGKDVYTATFT
+693 
-708 NTAFETQTKEVTI
+708 
-721 EKLGHTYGAPVW
+721 
-733 SWSED
+733 
-738 GKTATATFTCT
+738 
-749 REGCTAETTGHAQT
+749 
-763 VTATVGGKQNVAP
+763 
-776 TCTDKGT
+776 
-783 TTYTAK
+783 
-789 VTFETKDYT
+789 
-798 DTKDVQDIK
+798 
-807 ALGHKLTKTAA
+807 
-818 KAATCTEPGNNEYWT
+818 PGNNEYWT

-847 ETTVAAETLAAPGH
+847 ETTVAAETLAALGH
-861 KLTETP
+861 TLTETP

-877 NNEYWTCS
+877 NNGYWTCS

-895 TTETTVAAETLAK
+895 TTETTVAAEKLAK

-916 TEQRGAVAASCMT
+916 EELRGAVAASCMT
-929 AGRTADIYCKGCGEK
+929 AGRKADTYCKGCGK
-944 LSKDDDGKIIPATGI
+944 LTKAGDLIPPTGV
-959 HNYVDGVCTTCG
+959 HNYKDGVCTTCG

-979 TIKAAIEKVVAD
+979 TIKATIEKVVAD

-1027 RSKLQAVYNVTMSKN
+1027 RSKLQAVYNVTMN
-1042 GQDLGKGD
+1042 RNNADLKDGET
-1050 SLADGQNVTIA
+1050 LADGQNVTIA

-1066 YNALRSGAKIV
+1066 YNALKSGAKIV

-1116 LMTKTSSG
+1116 LMTRTSSG

>member
-1 MKRQK
+1 MKEMKR
-6 SLLSLLLALLMVC
+6 
-19 NMIVPVSAEGA
+19 IISAVMA
-30 NEPILTVT
+30 VVLCLNLCFST
-38 ASKTELDVSE
+38 AWAENLNTAVKTTLDVSTLE
-48 GTADVIYTVSL
+48 VKDVDQTVALTIEMEKDIVIDGFGGQLYWPQEIKLTSISNEELGLTGGDYNLANGKFGWSSPDAENQNFKYIITAVFTVPANTTAGTYEIGVKDLEITCDYGTPYDDAK
-59 NPNGNNI
+59 
-66 CAFQFE
+66 A
-72 LAAPEG
+72 LAASST
-78 MKLTQDPVG
+78 LT
-87 ENAGEG
+87 
-93 ADGYWINDSLLY
+93 I
-105 HSKYNKTG
+105 
-113 PFTTFEYT
+113 
-121 PTTGYFGASG
+121 SG
-131 GLADRCLTETT
+131 GVTPPAHTCTLTKVPAKAATCTEDGNIEYYQCSDPDCGKLYKDAAGTQEIT
-142 TIMTIKATVDVS
+142 KDDTIIK
-154 NAKTYTLGVSK
+154 
-165 FICYGAGSV
+165 
-174 NFGGAAPAVTDVVVK
+174 
-189 GAAHTCDMNNLTKV
+189 AAHTGIKLYP
-203 EAKDPTCEAD
+203 AKEPTCDRD
-213 GCKAYWICLTCDK
+213 GCVAYWFCTGCDN
-226 RYSDEKGVPGA
+226 YYFDNNGAVGEK
-237 ETTLEEVRKPATGH
+237 TTVEKVAIPATGH
-251 AYGDLI
+251 
-257 AEVSATCGKDGV
+257 
-269 KAHYECSVCHKNF
+269 
-282 DTNFD
+282 
-287 ELTDLVIPATGE
+287 
-299 HKWELVVG
+299 KWVLVVG
-307 GYTDG
+307 GYEEG

-334 PGDKSDK
+334 PGDVSNK
-341 WESDKDSHWNVY
+341 WESDKDNHWHVY

-363 HTWDAGVETT
+363 HTWNAGVVTKE
-373 PATCTKAGVKTYTCD
+373 ATCTEPGEKTFTCD
-388 VCKATKTEPIPVI
+388 VCHATKTEPIN
-401 AHQYEW
+401 ATGHKYEW

-417 CSVCHD
+417 CSVCGNT
-423 IIDKAEHTYAS
+423 IDKAEHTYAA
-434 HKCEDTATCTKAEC
+434 HKCEDPATCTKAEC

-492 ASGHSL
+492 ASGH
-498 TKVEAV
+498 TVVED
-504 AATCTEGGNNEY
+504 AAKEPTCTETGLTAGKH
-516 YTCSVCKKVFK
+516 CSVCNEVLE
-527 ADKTTETTVADETL
+527 AQTVVPAK
-541 AALGHKLTKTEAKA
+541 GHSMTKTEAKA
-555 ATCTEPGNN
+555 ATCTEAGNSE
-564 AYWTCDTCGQVFKD
+564 YYTCGNCGKFFSDADGKTEIVKD
-578 EQGTQPTTVDA
+578 SWVIKALDHDFTGAWVNTDAAGHYHKCSRCDATDTVV
-589 ETINA
+589 
-594 TGHTPKTDWT
+594 K
-604 TDGDYHWHVCDKC
+604 
-617 GAVVGDKA
+617 
-625 AHTFDTNDCAV
+625 HTFNG
-636 DRKCTICSY
+636 KPCTEEDSCKVCGY
-645 EKKAGQ
+645 VKLAGQ
-651 HAWVDKTY
+651 HTWGEKTY
-659 TWSDDFKCTATTKC
+659 KWNEIFKCTATTAC
-673 ISCQEPLTEK
+673 TSCNQGLQEI

-693 TCVADGKDVYTATFT
+693 TCVADGKDTYTATFT
-708 NTAFETQTKEVTI
+708 NAAFTTQTKEVTI
-721 EKLGHTYGAPVW
+721 DKLGHTYGAPVW

-749 REGCTAETTGHAQT
+749 REGCTAETTGHAQI
-763 VTATVGGKQNVAP
+763 VTATVSGKQNVAP

-789 VTFETKDYT
+789 VTFEKKDYT

-818 KAATCTEPGNNEYWT
+818 KAATCTEAGNSEAYT
-833 CSVCKK
+833 CGTCGKFFS
-839 VFKADKTT
+839 DKDGKT
-847 ETTVAAETLAAPGH
+847 EIAKDSWVIAALGH
-861 KLTETP
+861 KLTKTP

-895 TTETTVAAETLAK
+895 TTETTVAKEALAK

-916 TEQRGAVAASCMT
+916 EEQRGAVAASCMT
-929 AGRTADIYCKGCGEK
+929 AGRTDDTYCKGCGK
-944 LSKDDDGKIIPATGI
+944 LTKAGDLIPPTGV
-959 HNYVDGVCTTCG
+959 HNYKDGVCTTCG
-971 SKQPADNA
+971 NKQPANGDI
-979 TIKAAIEKVVAD
+979 IKAAIEDFISDVVDAAKELEKKLENAAD
-991 VKEAVEE
+991 E
-998 VLDKAIK
+998 
-1005 NETDANTKK
+1005 NTKL
-1014 ILEKLKGYVSGSS
+1014 ILEKLQGYVSGSS
-1027 RSKLQAVYNVTMSKN
+1027 RSKLQAVYNVTMN
-1042 GQDLGKGD
+1042 RNNADLKDGET
-1050 SLADGQNVTIA
+1050 LADGQNVTIA

-1077 ESYLDKDGN
+1077 ESYLDDKGE

-1135 GQSFTTDLPADSI
+1135 GMSFTTDLPADSI

>member
-1 MKRQK
+1 MKRRI
-6 SLLSLLLALLMVC
+6 SAILLVIALLVSLIPTVVIAADTFKLNPVASVESVSVENPIAKGKTVTITLNYVNWPEKVDTLQIDMTYDQTKFSCKPAGVKVGS
-19 NMIVPVSAEGA
+19 VPADPYTEEAPSFTKNAANGKVSAGYAYYIAGEA
-30 NEPILTVT
+30 T
-38 ASKTELDVSE
+38 AS
-48 GTADVIYTVSL
+48 G
-59 NPNGNNI
+59 
-66 CAFQFE
+66 
-72 LAAPEG
+72 
-78 MKLTQDPVG
+78 
-87 ENAGEG
+87 
-93 ADGYWINDSLLY
+93 
-105 HSKYNKTG
+105 
-113 PFTTFEYT
+113 
-121 PTTGYFGASG
+121 
-131 GLADRCLTETT
+131 
-142 TIMTIKATVDVS
+142 TIMTVTFTALEDITSSCEFGIVV
-154 NAKTYTLGVSK
+154 KTLVIGGVSSTDALETPEK
-165 FICYGAGSV
+165 LTIAG
-174 NFGGAAPAVTDVVVK
+174 GVTPP
-189 GAAHTCDMNNLTKV
+189 AHTHDLKKVPAKDATCTEAGNKEYWECKTCGNFYWDADGKNEITNKNDVIV
-203 EAKDPTCEAD
+203 EA
-213 GCKAYWICLTCDK
+213 
-226 RYSDEKGVPGA
+226 
-237 ETTLEEVRKPATGH
+237 GH
-251 AYGDLI
+251 KYGDLI

-287 ELTDLVIPATGE
+287 ELTDLVIPATGN
-299 HKWELVVG
+299 HIWELVEKEVE
-307 GYTDG
+307 D
-312 ATQHTVK
+312 ATTHTKK
-319 CSVCG
+319 CKVCG
-324 QKKDEAHADR
+324 MTEEETHDKW
-334 PGDKSDK
+334 PGDYPIEWTSND
-341 WESDKDSHWNVY
+341 DYHWHQFA
-353 GCGTIMNKAA
+353 CGTIMNKAA
-363 HTWDAGVETT
+363 HTWGEGVVTT
-373 PATCTKAGVKTYTCD
+373 PATCTTAGEKTFTCAK
-388 VCKATKTEPIPVI
+388 CGYQKTETIPVI
-401 AHQYEW
+401 AHKYEW

-434 HKCEDTATCTKAEC
+434 HKCEDTAACTKAEC
-448 GYVKPAGQHSWNDGE
+448 GYVKPAGQHNWDEGK

-504 AATCTEGGNNEY
+504 AATCTEPGNNEY

-541 AALGHKLTKTEAKA
+541 TALGHKLTKTEAKA
-555 ATCTEPGNN
+555 ATCTEPGNSE
-564 AYWTCDTCGQVFKD
+564 YYTCGNCGKFFSDADGKNEIAKD
-578 EQGTQPTTVDA
+578 SWVIKALDHDFTGAWVNTDAAGHYHKCSRCDATDTV
-589 ETINA
+589 IK
-594 TGHTPKTDWT
+594 HTFNGKP
-604 TDGDYHWHVCDKC
+604 CNEEDKC
-617 GAVVGDKA
+617 TVCGYVKA
-625 AHTFDTNDCAV
+625 AGV
-636 DRKCTICSY
+636 
-645 EKKAGQ
+645 
-651 HAWVDKTY
+651 HAWGTAEYK
-659 TWSDDFKCTATTKC
+659 WGDDNMSCTATVKC
-673 ISCQEPLTEK
+673 TNCEAVETDTAIIGIS
-683 VDGVKTTVPA
+683 TTPA
-693 TCVADGKDVYTATFT
+693 TCTVDGKTVYTATFSSNLFT
-708 NTAFETQTKEVTI
+708 TQTKEVTI
-721 EKLGHTYGAPVW
+721 DKLGHTYGAPVW

-749 REGCTAETTGHAQT
+749 REGCTAETTGHAQN
-763 VTATVGGKQNVAP
+763 VTATVSGKQKVAP

-789 VTFETKDYT
+789 VTFEKKDYA

-818 KAATCTEPGNNEYWT
+818 KAATCTEAGNSEYYT
-833 CSVCKK
+833 CGTCGKFFS
-839 VFKADKTT
+839 DKDGKT
-847 ETTVAAETLAAPGH
+847 EIAKDSWVINALGH
-861 KLTETP
+861 KMTETP

-895 TTETTVAAETLAK
+895 TTETTVAKETLAK

-916 TEQRGAVAASCMT
+916 EEQRGAVAASCMT
-929 AGRTADIYCKGCGEK
+929 AGRTDDTYCKGCGK
-944 LSKDDDGKIIPATGI
+944 LTKAGDLIPPTGE
-959 HNYVDGVCTTCG
+959 HNYKDGVCTTCG

-991 VKEAVEE
+991 AKEAVEE

-1027 RSKLQAVYNVTMSKN
+1027 RSKLQAVYNVTMSLN
-1042 GQDLGKGD
+1042 GQDLDKGD

-1091 INATLKQVGGGYTVT
+1091 INATLKKVGDGYTVT
-1106 FASDKTAVYG
+1106 FAADKTAAYG
-1116 LMTKTSSG
+1116 LMTRTSSG
-1124 GSSGSGSSYTS
+1124 GSGSGSSYTS

-1195 KTHVSTGTFTIK
+1195 KTHVSTGAFTIK

>member
-72 LAAPEG
+72 LTAPDG
-78 MKLTQDPVG
+78 MKLTQDK
-87 ENAGEG
+87 AKKEG
-93 ADGYWINDSLLY
+93 AEGYWINNKLRY
-105 HSKYNKTG
+105 VEEYNEDG
-113 PFTTFEYT
+113 LFTTFEYA
-121 PTTGYFGASG
+121 PKTGYFGASG
-131 GLADRCLTETT
+131 GLADRCLTETA

-189 GAAHTCDMNNLTKV
+189 GAAHTCSADTLTEIPAKAHTCTEDGNYKYYACTCGELYEDADAKIPTTAEKV
-203 EAKDPTCEAD
+203 IDKAAHTDLKKTEAKKATCEET
-213 GCKAYWICLTCDK
+213 GNEAYWFCNGCNKYYTDN
-226 RYSDEKGVPGA
+226 DNTVGE
-237 ETTLEEVRKPATGH
+237 ETTLEALTIKATGH
-251 AYGDLI
+251 DW
-257 AEVSATCGKDGV
+257 EVIKGADDSSTHTLKCKSCNKTV
-269 KAHYECSVCHKNF
+269 
-282 DTNFD
+282 D
-287 ELTDLVIPATGE
+287 EV
-299 HKWELVVG
+299 
-307 GYTDG
+307 
-312 ATQHTVK
+312 
-319 CSVCG
+319 
-324 QKKDEAHADR
+324 HADR
-334 PGDKSDK
+334 PGDVSNK
-341 WESDKDSHWNVY
+341 WESDKDNHWNVY

-363 HTWDAGVETT
+363 HTWDAGVVTT
-373 PATCTKAGVKTYTCD
+373 PATCTTAGVKTFTCTE
-388 VCKATKTEPIPVI
+388 CQATKTETIPVI

-434 HKCEDTATCTKAEC
+434 HKCEDTATCTKAGC

-492 ASGHSL
+492 ASGH
-498 TKVEAV
+498 TVVED
-504 AATCTEGGNNEY
+504 AAKEPTCTETGLTAGKH
-516 YTCSVCKKVFK
+516 CSVCNEVLEAQAVVPAK
-527 ADKTTETTVADETL
+527 
-541 AALGHKLTKTEAKA
+541 GHSMTKTEAKA
-555 ATCTEPGNN
+555 ATCTEAGNSE
-564 AYWTCDTCGQVFKD
+564 YYTCGNCGKFFSDADGKNEIAKD
-578 EQGTQPTTVDA
+578 SWVIKALDHDFTGAWVNTDAAGHYHKCTRCDATDTV
-589 ETINA
+589 IK
-594 TGHTPKTDWT
+594 HTYSGKP
-604 TDGDYHWHVCDKC
+604 CDKADNCTVC
-617 GAVVGDKA
+617 GYVKA
-625 AHTFDTNDCAV
+625 AGV
-636 DRKCTICSY
+636 
-645 EKKAGQ
+645 
-651 HAWVDKTY
+651 HAWGTAEYK
-659 TWSDDFKCTATTKC
+659 WGDDNMSCTATVKC
-673 ISCQEPLTEK
+673 TNCEAVETDVAFIGMS
-683 VDGVKTTVPA
+683 TTPA
-693 TCVADGKDVYTATFT
+693 TCTVDGKTVYTATFSSNLFT
-708 NTAFETQTKEVTI
+708 TQTKEVTI
-721 EKLGHTYGAPVW
+721 DKLGHTYGAPVW

-749 REGCTAETTGHAQT
+749 REGCTAEMTGHAQT
-763 VTATVGGKQNVAP
+763 VTATVSGKQKVAP

-818 KAATCTEPGNNEYWT
+818 KAATCTEAGNSEYYTCGTCGKFFSDKDGKNEIAKDSW
-833 CSVCKK
+833 VID
-839 VFKADKTT
+839 A
-847 ETTVAAETLAAPGH
+847 LGH

-895 TTETTVAAETLAK
+895 TTETTVAKETLAK
-908 DPANHTGG
+908 DPTNHTGG

-929 AGRTADIYCKGCGEK
+929 AGRTDDTYCKGCGK
-944 LSKDDDGKIIPATGI
+944 LTKAGDLIPPTGV
-959 HNYVDGVCTTCG
+959 HNYKDGVCTTCG

-998 VLDKAIK
+998 VLDKAIE

-1027 RSKLQAVYNVTMSKN
+1027 RSKLQAVYNVTMSLN

-1091 INATLKQVGGGYTVT
+1091 INAMLKQVGGGYTVT

>member
-1 MKRQK
+1 MKKRVF
-6 SLLSLLLALLMVC
+6 SLLLAWLMMLTLLPANALATVEPE
-19 NMIVPVSAEGA
+19 IKGTAYFGLSAETAKPGDTIIVKIMA
-30 NEPILTVT
+30 RDLPGVAGFAIRIAFDNTRLEAVKNGRSWTKYDENVSILKSNVTVYVDESAYNVSYSHAENGYENSGELFEIKFKVKEDAPAGDAILTMDTATVGDEGEKNVWTNAELQAYNPNYESATLTISGGVT
-38 ASKTELDVSE
+38 PPQHTCSADTLTEIPAKAHTCTEDGNYKYYRCTCGELYEDADAKISTTAEKVIDKAAHTDLKKTEAKKATCE
-48 GTADVIYTVSL
+48 E
-59 NPNGNNI
+59 NGNEAYWFCNG
-66 CAFQFE
+66 CN
-72 LAAPEG
+72 
-78 MKLTQDPVG
+78 KYYTDNDNTVG
-87 ENAGEG
+87 
-93 ADGYWINDSLLY
+93 
-105 HSKYNKTG
+105 
-113 PFTTFEYT
+113 
-121 PTTGYFGASG
+121 
-131 GLADRCLTETT
+131 TETT
-142 TIMTIKATVDVS
+142 LEALTIKATGHDWEV
-154 NAKTYTLGVSK
+154 
-165 FICYGAGSV
+165 I
-174 NFGGAAPAVTDVVVK
+174 K
-189 GAAHTCDMNNLTKV
+189 GADGSSTHTLK
-203 EAKDPTCEAD
+203 
-213 GCKAYWICLTCDK
+213 CKSCNKT
-226 RYSDEKGVPGA
+226 VN
-237 ETTLEEVRKPATGH
+237 EV
-251 AYGDLI
+251 
-257 AEVSATCGKDGV
+257 
-269 KAHYECSVCHKNF
+269 
-282 DTNFD
+282 
-287 ELTDLVIPATGE
+287 
-299 HKWELVVG
+299 
-307 GYTDG
+307 
-312 ATQHTVK
+312 
-319 CSVCG
+319 
-324 QKKDEAHADR
+324 HADR
-334 PGDKSDK
+334 PGDESKK

-363 HTWDAGVETT
+363 HTCDAGVETT
-373 PATCTKAGVKTYTCD
+373 PATCTKAGVKTFTCTK
-388 VCKATKTEPIPVI
+388 CGYQKTEPLAVI
-401 AHQYEW
+401 AHKYEW

-555 ATCTEPGNN
+555 ATCTEPGNSE
-564 AYWTCDTCGQVFKD
+564 YYTCGNCGKFFSDADGKNEIAKD
-578 EQGTQPTTVDA
+578 SWVIKALGHDFTGAWVNTDAAGHYHKCSRCDATDTVVK
-589 ETINA
+589 
-594 TGHTPKTDWT
+594 HTFNGKPCNEK
-604 TDGDYHWHVCDKC
+604 DKC
-617 GAVVGDKA
+617 NDCGYVKA
-625 AHTFDTNDCAV
+625 AGV
-636 DRKCTICSY
+636 
-645 EKKAGQ
+645 
-651 HAWVDKTY
+651 HAWGTAEYKWGNDNM
-659 TWSDDFKCTATTKC
+659 SCTATVKC
-673 ISCQEPLTEK
+673 TNCEAVETDTAIIGI
-683 VDGVKTTVPA
+683 DTTPA
-693 TCVADGKDVYTATFT
+693 TCTVDGKTVYTATFSSNLFT
-708 NTAFETQTKEVTI
+708 TQTKEVTI
-721 EKLGHTYGAPVW
+721 DKLGHTYGAPVW

-763 VTATVGGKQNVAP
+763 VTATVSGKQNVAP

-798 DTKDVQDIK
+798 DTKDVQDIP
-807 ALGHKLTKTAA
+807 ALGHKLTKTPA

-833 CSVCKK
+833 CSVCNK

-847 ETTVAAETLAAPGH
+847 ETTVVAETLAALGH
-861 KLTETP
+861 KMTKTP
-867 AVTPTCAAGG
+867 AKPATCAAEG
-877 NNEYWTCS
+877 NNEYYTCS
-885 VCHKVFKADK
+885 VCNKVFKDEQGN
-895 TTETTVAAETLAK
+895 TLTTVAAETLAK

-916 TEQRGAVAASCMT
+916 KELRGAVAASCMT
-929 AGRTADIYCKGCGEK
+929 AGRTDDTYCKGCGK
-944 LSKDDDGKIIPATGI
+944 LTKAGDLIPPTGN

-998 VLDKAIK
+998 VLDKAIE
-1005 NETDANTKK
+1005 NETDANTKE
-1014 ILEKLKGYVSGSS
+1014 ILKKLKGYVSGSS
-1027 RSKLQAVYNVTMSKN
+1027 RSKLQAVYSVTMSLN
-1042 GQDLGKGD
+1042 GQDLDKGD

-1066 YNALRSGAKIV
+1066 YNALKSGAKIV

-1091 INATLKQVGGGYTVT
+1091 INATLKQVGDGYTVT

-1116 LMTKTSSG
+1116 LMTRTSSG

>member
-1 MKRQK
+1 MKRRI
-6 SLLSLLLALLMVC
+6 SAILLVIALLVSLIPTVVIAADTFKLNPVASVESVSVENPIAKGKTVTITLNYVNWPEKVDTLQIDMTYDQTKFSCKPAGVKVGS
-19 NMIVPVSAEGA
+19 VPADPYTEEAPSFTKNAANGKVSAGYAYYIAGEA
-30 NEPILTVT
+30 T
-38 ASKTELDVSE
+38 AS
-48 GTADVIYTVSL
+48 G
-59 NPNGNNI
+59 
-66 CAFQFE
+66 
-72 LAAPEG
+72 
-78 MKLTQDPVG
+78 
-87 ENAGEG
+87 
-93 ADGYWINDSLLY
+93 
-105 HSKYNKTG
+105 
-113 PFTTFEYT
+113 
-121 PTTGYFGASG
+121 
-131 GLADRCLTETT
+131 
-142 TIMTIKATVDVS
+142 TIMTVTFTALEDITSSCEFGIVV
-154 NAKTYTLGVSK
+154 KTLVIGGVSSTDALETPEK
-165 FICYGAGSV
+165 LTIAG
-174 NFGGAAPAVTDVVVK
+174 GVTPP
-189 GAAHTCDMNNLTKV
+189 AHTHDLKKVPAKDATCTEAGNKEYWECKTCGNFYWDADGKNEITNKNDVIV
-203 EAKDPTCEAD
+203 EA
-213 GCKAYWICLTCDK
+213 
-226 RYSDEKGVPGA
+226 
-237 ETTLEEVRKPATGH
+237 GH
-251 AYGDLI
+251 KYGDLI

-287 ELTDLVIPATGE
+287 ELTDLVIPATGN
-299 HKWELVVG
+299 HIWELVEKEVE
-307 GYTDG
+307 D
-312 ATQHTVK
+312 ATTHTKK
-319 CSVCG
+319 CKVCG
-324 QKKDEAHADR
+324 MTEEETHDKW
-334 PGDKSDK
+334 PGDYPIEWTSND
-341 WESDKDSHWNVY
+341 DYHWHQFA
-353 GCGTIMNKAA
+353 CGTIMNKAA
-363 HTWDAGVETT
+363 HTWGEGV
-373 PATCTKAGVKTYTCD
+373 
-388 VCKATKTEPIPVI
+388 
-401 AHQYEW
+401 
-407 KHDETNHWQE
+407 
-417 CSVCHD
+417 
-423 IIDKAEHTYAS
+423 
-434 HKCEDTATCTKAEC
+434 
-448 GYVKPAGQHSWNDGE
+448 

-504 AATCTEGGNNEY
+504 AATCTEPGNNEY

-541 AALGHKLTKTEAKA
+541 TALGHKLTKTEAKA
-555 ATCTEPGNN
+555 ATCTEPGNSE
-564 AYWTCDTCGQVFKD
+564 YYTCGNCGKFFSDADGKNEIAKD
-578 EQGTQPTTVDA
+578 SWVIKALDHDFTGAWVNTDAAGHYHKCSRCDATDTV
-589 ETINA
+589 IK
-594 TGHTPKTDWT
+594 HTFNGKP
-604 TDGDYHWHVCDKC
+604 CNEEDKC
-617 GAVVGDKA
+617 TVCGYVKA
-625 AHTFDTNDCAV
+625 AGV
-636 DRKCTICSY
+636 
-645 EKKAGQ
+645 
-651 HAWVDKTY
+651 HAWGTAEYK
-659 TWSDDFKCTATTKC
+659 WGDDNMSCTATVKC
-673 ISCQEPLTEK
+673 TNCEAVETDTAIIGIS
-683 VDGVKTTVPA
+683 TTPA
-693 TCVADGKDVYTATFT
+693 TCTVDGKTVYTATFSSNLFT
-708 NTAFETQTKEVTI
+708 TQTKEVTI
-721 EKLGHTYGAPVW
+721 DKLGHTYGAPVW

-749 REGCTAETTGHAQT
+749 REGCTAETTGHAQN
-763 VTATVGGKQNVAP
+763 VTATVSGKQKVAP

-789 VTFETKDYT
+789 VTFEKKDYA

-818 KAATCTEPGNNEYWT
+818 KAATCTEAGNSEYYT
-833 CSVCKK
+833 CGTCGKFFS
-839 VFKADKTT
+839 DKDGKT
-847 ETTVAAETLAAPGH
+847 EIAKDSWVINALGH
-861 KLTETP
+861 KMTETP

-895 TTETTVAAETLAK
+895 TTETTVAKETLAK

-916 TEQRGAVAASCMT
+916 EEQRGAVAASCMT
-929 AGRTADIYCKGCGEK
+929 AGRTDDTYCKGCGK
-944 LSKDDDGKIIPATGI
+944 LTKAGDLIPPTGE
-959 HNYVDGVCTTCG
+959 HNYKDGVCTTCG

-991 VKEAVEE
+991 AKEAVEE

-1027 RSKLQAVYNVTMSKN
+1027 RSKLQAVYNVTMSLN
-1042 GQDLGKGD
+1042 GQDLDKGD

-1091 INATLKQVGGGYTVT
+1091 INATLKKVGDGYTVT
-1106 FASDKTAVYG
+1106 FAADKTAAYG
-1116 LMTKTSSG
+1116 LMTRTSSG
-1124 GSSGSGSSYTS
+1124 GSGSGSSYTS

-1195 KTHVSTGTFTIK
+1195 KTHVSTGAFTIK

>member
-1 MKRQK
+1 MKEMKR
-6 SLLSLLLALLMVC
+6 
-19 NMIVPVSAEGA
+19 IISAVMA
-30 NEPILTVT
+30 VVLCLNLCFST
-38 ASKTELDVSE
+38 AWAENLNTAVKTTLDVSTLE
-48 GTADVIYTVSL
+48 VKDVDQTVALTIEMEKDIVIDGFGGQLYWPQEIKLTSISNEELGLTGGDYNLANGKFGWSSPDAENQNFKYIITAVFTVPANTTAGTYEIGVKDLEITCDYGTPYDDAK
-59 NPNGNNI
+59 
-66 CAFQFE
+66 A
-72 LAAPEG
+72 LAASST
-78 MKLTQDPVG
+78 LT
-87 ENAGEG
+87 
-93 ADGYWINDSLLY
+93 I
-105 HSKYNKTG
+105 
-113 PFTTFEYT
+113 
-121 PTTGYFGASG
+121 SG
-131 GLADRCLTETT
+131 GVTPPAHTCTLTKVPAKAATCTEDGNIEYYQCSDSTCGKLYKDAAGT
-142 TIMTIKATVDVS
+142 KEITKDDTVIK
-154 NAKTYTLGVSK
+154 
-165 FICYGAGSV
+165 
-174 NFGGAAPAVTDVVVK
+174 
-189 GAAHTCDMNNLTKV
+189 AAHTGIKLYP
-203 EAKDPTCEAD
+203 AKEPTCDSD
-213 GCKAYWICLTCDK
+213 GHVAYWVCTGCDN
-226 RYSDEKGVPGA
+226 YYFDNNGAVGEK
-237 ETTLEEVRKPATGH
+237 TTVEKVAIPATGH
-251 AYGDLI
+251 
-257 AEVSATCGKDGV
+257 
-269 KAHYECSVCHKNF
+269 
-282 DTNFD
+282 
-287 ELTDLVIPATGE
+287 
-299 HKWELVVG
+299 KWVLVVG
-307 GYTDG
+307 GYEEG
-312 ATQHTVK
+312 APNHTIS

-334 PGDKSDK
+334 PGDVSDV
-341 WESDKDSHWNVY
+341 WQHDGTNHWNVY
-353 GCGTIMNKAA
+353 GCGTIMNKAT

-434 HKCEDTATCTKAEC
+434 HKCEDTAACTKAEC

-555 ATCTEPGNN
+555 ATCTEAGNSE
-564 AYWTCDTCGQVFKD
+564 YYTCGNCGKFFSDEAGKTEIAKD
-578 EQGTQPTTVDA
+578 SWVTDALDHDFTGAWVNTDAAGHYHKCSRCDATDTVVK
-589 ETINA
+589 
-594 TGHTPKTDWT
+594 HTFNGKP
-604 TDGDYHWHVCDKC
+604 CNEEDKC
-617 GAVVGDKA
+617 TVCGYVKA
-625 AHTFDTNDCAV
+625 AGV
-636 DRKCTICSY
+636 
-645 EKKAGQ
+645 
-651 HAWVDKTY
+651 HAWGAAEYKWGNDNM
-659 TWSDDFKCTATTKC
+659 SCTATVKC
-673 ISCQEPLTEK
+673 TNCEAVETDTAIIGI
-683 VDGVKTTVPA
+683 DTTPA
-693 TCVADGKDVYTATFT
+693 TCTVDGKTVYTATFSSNLFT
-708 NTAFETQTKEVTI
+708 TQTKEVTI
-721 EKLGHTYGAPVW
+721 DKLGHTYGAPVW

-763 VTATVGGKQNVAP
+763 VTATVSGKQNVAP

-783 TTYTAK
+783 TTYTVK
-789 VTFETKDYT
+789 VTFEKKDYA

-818 KAATCTEPGNNEYWT
+818 KTATCTEAGNKEYYTCATCGKFFSDKDGKNEIVKDSW
-833 CSVCKK
+833 VI
-839 VFKADKTT
+839 KA
-847 ETTVAAETLAAPGH
+847 LGH
-861 KLTETP
+861 DLTETP

-929 AGRTADIYCKGCGEK
+929 AGRTADTYCKGCGK
-944 LSKDDDGKIIPATGI
+944 LTEPGAFIPPTGV
-959 HNYVDGVCTTCG
+959 HNYKDGVCTTCG
-971 SKQPADNA
+971 NKQPADNA

-991 VKEAVEE
+991 AKEAVEE

-1027 RSKLQAVYNVTMSKN
+1027 RSKLQAVYNVTMSLN
-1042 GQDLGKGD
+1042 GQDLDKGD

-1091 INATLKQVGGGYTVT
+1091 INATLKKVGDGYTVT
-1106 FASDKTAVYG
+1106 FAADKTAAYG
-1116 LMTKTSSG
+1116 LMTRTSSG
-1124 GSSGSGSSYTS
+1124 GSGSGSSYTS

-1215 KTADAG
+1215 RTADAG

>member
-1 MKRQK
+1 MKEMKR
-6 SLLSLLLALLMVC
+6 
-19 NMIVPVSAEGA
+19 IISAVMA
-30 NEPILTVT
+30 VVLCLNLCFST
-38 ASKTELDVSE
+38 AWAENLNTAVKTTLDVSTLE
-48 GTADVIYTVSL
+48 VKDTDQTVALTIEMEKDIVIDGFGGQLYW
-59 NPNGNNI
+59 P
-66 CAFQFE
+66 QE
-72 LAAPEG
+72 L
-78 MKLTQDPVG
+78 KLTSISNEALGLTGGDYNLANGKFGWSSPDA
-87 ENAGEG
+87 ENQNFKYIITAVFTVPANTTAGTYEIG
-93 ADGYWINDSLLY
+93 VKDLEITCDYG
-105 HSKYNKTG
+105 
-113 PFTTFEYT
+113 T
-121 PTTGYFGASG
+121 PYDDAKALSASSTLTISG
-131 GLADRCLTETT
+131 G
-142 TIMTIKATVDVS
+142 
-154 NAKTYTLGVSK
+154 
-165 FICYGAGSV
+165 
-174 NFGGAAPAVTDVVVK
+174 VTPPV
-189 GAAHTCDMNNLTKV
+189 HTCDATTLTKTD
-203 EAKDPTCEAD
+203 AKAATCTEDGNIEYWTCTCGKLYKDANATTEITDKAD
-213 GCKAYWICLTCDK
+213 TVIKA
-226 RYSDEKGVPGA
+226 
-237 ETTLEEVRKPATGH
+237 GH
-251 AYGDLI
+251 KYGDLI

-282 DTNFD
+282 DTNYA
-287 ELTDLVIPATGE
+287 ELTDLVIPATGK
-299 HKWELVVG
+299 HIWDLVEKEVE
-307 GYTDG
+307 G
-312 ATQHTVK
+312 ATTHTK
-319 CSVCG
+319 ECKVCG
-324 QKKDEAHADR
+324 MTEEETHDKW
-334 PGDKSDK
+334 PGDYPIEWTSND
-341 WESDKDSHWNVY
+341 DYHWHQFA
-353 GCGTIMNKAA
+353 CGTIMDKAA

-373 PATCTKAGVKTYTCD
+373 PATCTKAGVKTYTCTE
-388 VCKATKTEPIPVI
+388 CQATKTEPSPVI
-401 AHQYEW
+401 AHKYEW

-417 CSVCHD
+417 CTVCGD
-423 IIDKAEHTYAS
+423 IIDKAEHTYAP
-434 HKCEDTATCTKAEC
+434 HKCEEAATCTKAEC
-448 GYVKPAGQHSWNDGE
+448 GYVKPAGQHNWDEGK

-492 ASGHSL
+492 ASGH
-498 TKVEAV
+498 TVVED
-504 AATCTEGGNNEY
+504 AAKEPTCTETGLTAGKH
-516 YTCSVCKKVFK
+516 CSVCNEVLEAQAVVPAK
-527 ADKTTETTVADETL
+527 
-541 AALGHKLTKTEAKA
+541 GHSMTKTEAKA
-555 ATCTEPGNN
+555 ATCTEAGNSE
-564 AYWTCDTCGQVFKD
+564 YYTCGNCGKFFSDADGKNEIAKD
-578 EQGTQPTTVDA
+578 SWVIKALDHDFTGAWVNTDAAGHYHKCTRCDATDTV
-589 ETINA
+589 IK
-594 TGHTPKTDWT
+594 HTYSGKP
-604 TDGDYHWHVCDKC
+604 CDKADNCTVC
-617 GAVVGDKA
+617 GYVKA
-625 AHTFDTNDCAV
+625 AGV
-636 DRKCTICSY
+636 
-645 EKKAGQ
+645 
-651 HAWVDKTY
+651 HAWGTAEYK
-659 TWSDDFKCTATTKC
+659 WGDDNMSCTATVKC
-673 ISCQEPLTEK
+673 TNCEAVETDVAFIGMS
-683 VDGVKTTVPA
+683 TTPA
-693 TCVADGKDVYTATFT
+693 TCTVDGKTVYTATFSSNLFT
-708 NTAFETQTKEVTI
+708 TQTKEVTI
-721 EKLGHTYGAPVW
+721 DKLGHTYGAPVW

-749 REGCTAETTGHAQT
+749 REGCTAEMTGHAQT
-763 VTATVGGKQNVAP
+763 VTATVSGKQNVAP

-789 VTFETKDYT
+789 VTFEKKDYA

-807 ALGHKLTKTAA
+807 ALGHTLTKTPA

-847 ETTVAAETLAAPGH
+847 ETTVAKETLAALGH

-916 TEQRGAVAASCMT
+916 TELRGAVAASCMT
-929 AGRTADIYCKGCGEK
+929 AGRTDDTYCKGCGK
-944 LSKDDDGKIIPATGI
+944 LTKAGDLIPPTGK
-959 HNYVDGVCTTCG
+959 HNYKDGVCTTCG

-998 VLDKAIK
+998 VLDKAIE
-1005 NETDANTKK
+1005 NETDANTKE
-1014 ILEKLKGYVSGSS
+1014 ILKKLKGYVSGSS
-1027 RSKLQAVYNVTMSKN
+1027 RSKLQAVYSVTMSLS
-1042 GQDLGKGD
+1042 GQNLGKGD

-1091 INATLKQVGGGYTVT
+1091 INAMLKQVGGGYTVT

>member
-1 MKRQK
+1 MKKRI
-6 SLLSLLLALLMVC
+6 LSVLLAFAMIFTLMPTALAAPTTYQV
-19 NMIVPVSAEGA
+19 V
-30 NEPILTVT
+30 TVDKTTVQQGETVNVKVTLPNISET
-38 ASKTELDVSE
+38 AGSF
-48 GTADVIYTVSL
+48 TVSL
-59 NPNGNNI
+59 NFDKTLFEVTKFSSVPFLTATDGDGETAYVSPVKGTKNSSNENGSLDVNAAYTFNTMEVAGVTVI
-66 CAFQFE
+66 DATLKAKASGTAAF
-72 LAAPEG
+72 
-78 MKLTQDPVG
+78 
-87 ENAGEG
+87 
-93 ADGYWINDSLLY
+93 S
-105 HSKYNKTG
+105 
-113 PFTTFEYT
+113 FTTFEIT
-121 PTTGYFGASG
+121 KSESGSTVWIVKDTDLEAPPSVTISG
-131 GLADRCLTETT
+131 G
-142 TIMTIKATVDVS
+142 
-154 NAKTYTLGVSK
+154 
-165 FICYGAGSV
+165 
-174 NFGGAAPAVTDVVVK
+174 VTPPQ
-189 GAAHTCDMNNLTKV
+189 HTCTLTKV
-203 EAKDPTCEAD
+203 PAKAATCTED
-213 GCKAYWICLTCDK
+213 GNIEYYQCSDTTCGKLYKDAAGTQEITKDDTIIKA
-226 RYSDEKGVPGA
+226 
-237 ETTLEEVRKPATGH
+237 GH
-251 AYGDLI
+251 KYGDLI

-287 ELTDLVIPATGE
+287 ELTDLVIPATGK
-299 HKWELVVG
+299 HIWELVEKEVEN
-307 GYTDG
+307 
-312 ATQHTVK
+312 ATTHTK
-319 CSVCG
+319 ECKVCG
-324 QKKDEAHADR
+324 MTEEETHDKW
-334 PGDKSDK
+334 PGDYPIEWTSND
-341 WESDKDSHWNVY
+341 DYHWHQFA
-353 GCGTIMNKAA
+353 CGTIMDKAA
-363 HTWDAGVETT
+363 HTWDEGVVAT
-373 PATCTKAGVKTYTCD
+373 PATCTKAGVKTFTCTKCD
-388 VCKATKTEPIPVI
+388 YQKTEPIPVI
-401 AHQYEW
+401 AHKYEW

-555 ATCTEPGNN
+555 ATCTEPGNSE
-564 AYWTCDTCGQVFKD
+564 YYTCGNCGKFFSDADGKTEIVKD
-578 EQGTQPTTVDA
+578 SWVIKALDHDFTGAWVNTDAAGHYHKCTRCDATDTV
-589 ETINA
+589 IK
-594 TGHTPKTDWT
+594 HTFNGKP
-604 TDGDYHWHVCDKC
+604 CNEEDKC
-617 GAVVGDKA
+617 NDCGYVKA
-625 AHTFDTNDCAV
+625 AGV
-636 DRKCTICSY
+636 
-645 EKKAGQ
+645 
-651 HAWVDKTY
+651 HAWGAAEYK
-659 TWSDDFKCTATTKC
+659 WSDDYKSCTATVKC
-673 ISCQEPLTEK
+673 TNCEAVETDTAIIGI
-683 VDGVKTTVPA
+683 DTTPA
-693 TCVADGKDVYTATFT
+693 TCTVDGKTVYTATFSSNLFT
-708 NTAFETQTKEVTI
+708 TQTKEVTI

-738 GKTATATFTCT
+738 GKTATATFTCANNSEHT
-749 REGCTAETTGHAQT
+749 SAVPAAITSTEKKAASCTEM
-763 VTATVGGKQNVAP
+763 
-776 TCTDKGT
+776 GT
-783 TTYTAK
+783 TTYTAT
-789 VTFETKDYT
+789 VTFEGKNYSA
-798 DTKDVQDIK
+798 TKDVEDIAK
-807 ALGHKLTKTAA
+807 IAHTLTATPA

-847 ETTVAAETLAAPGH
+847 ETTVAAETLAALGH
-861 KLTETP
+861 KMTKTP
-867 AVTPTCAAGG
+867 AKAATCVAEG
-877 NNEYWTCS
+877 NNEYYTCS
-885 VCHKVFKADK
+885 VCNKVFKDEQGN
-895 TTETTVAAETLAK
+895 TLTTVAAEKLAK
-908 DPANHTGG
+908 DPNHHTGG

-929 AGRTADIYCKGCGEK
+929 AGREADTYCKGCGK
-944 LSKDDDGKIIPATGI
+944 LTKAGDLISPNGHKY
-959 HNYVDGVCTTCG
+959 NEDGVCTVCSG
-971 SKQPADNA
+971 KKPADGD
-979 TIKAAIEKVVAD
+979 IKAAIEDFISDVVDA
-991 VKEAVEE
+991 AE
-998 VLDKAIK
+998 VLKDKIEKSPEGSA
-1005 NETDANTKK
+1005 AKK
-1014 ILEKLKGYVSGSS
+1014 ILEKLQGFVSGSS
-1027 RSKLQAVYNVTMSKN
+1027 RSKLQAVYNVTMSKD
-1042 GQDLGKGD
+1042 GQNLDKGV

-1066 YNALRSGAKIV
+1066 YNALKSGAKIV

-1091 INATLKQVGGGYTVT
+1091 INATLKQVGDGYTVT

>member
-1 MKRQK
+1 MKEMKR
-6 SLLSLLLALLMVC
+6 
-19 NMIVPVSAEGA
+19 IISAVMA
-30 NEPILTVT
+30 VVLCLNLCFST
-38 ASKTELDVSE
+38 AWAENLNTAVKTTLDVSTLE
-48 GTADVIYTVSL
+48 VKDVDQTVALTIEMEKDIVIDGFGGQLYWPQEIKLTSISNEELGLTGGDYNLANGKFGWSSPDAENQNFKYIITAVFTVPANTTAGTYEIGVKDLEITCDYGTPYDDAK
-59 NPNGNNI
+59 
-66 CAFQFE
+66 A
-72 LAAPEG
+72 LAASST
-78 MKLTQDPVG
+78 LT
-87 ENAGEG
+87 
-93 ADGYWINDSLLY
+93 I
-105 HSKYNKTG
+105 
-113 PFTTFEYT
+113 
-121 PTTGYFGASG
+121 SG
-131 GLADRCLTETT
+131 G
-142 TIMTIKATVDVS
+142 
-154 NAKTYTLGVSK
+154 
-165 FICYGAGSV
+165 
-174 NFGGAAPAVTDVVVK
+174 VTPPQ
-189 GAAHTCDMNNLTKV
+189 HTCTLTKV
-203 EAKDPTCEAD
+203 PAKAATCTED
-213 GCKAYWICLTCDK
+213 GNIEYYQCSDTTCGKLYKDAAGTQEITKDDTIIKAGHTDLKPYPAKEPTCDK
-226 RYSDEKGVPGA
+226 DGCVAYWFCTGCNNYYFDNNGAVGEK
-237 ETTLEEVRKPATGH
+237 TTVEKVAIPATGH
-251 AYGDLI
+251 
-257 AEVSATCGKDGV
+257 
-269 KAHYECSVCHKNF
+269 
-282 DTNFD
+282 
-287 ELTDLVIPATGE
+287 
-299 HKWELVVG
+299 KWVLVVG
-307 GYTDG
+307 GYEEG
-312 ATQHTVK
+312 APNHTIK

-334 PGDKSDK
+334 PGDVSNEWKT
-341 WESDKDSHWNVY
+341 DKDNHWNVY

-434 HKCEDTATCTKAEC
+434 HKCEDTATCTKAGC

-516 YTCSVCKKVFK
+516 YTCNVCKKVFK

-541 AALGHKLTKTEAKA
+541 AALGHSMTKTEAKA
-555 ATCTEPGNN
+555 ATCTEAGNSE
-564 AYWTCDTCGQVFKD
+564 YYTCGNCGKFFSDADGKTEIVKD
-578 EQGTQPTTVDA
+578 SWVIKALGHDFTGAWVNTDAAGHYHKCTRCDATDTVV
-589 ETINA
+589 
-594 TGHTPKTDWT
+594 K
-604 TDGDYHWHVCDKC
+604 
-617 GAVVGDKA
+617 
-625 AHTFDTNDCAV
+625 HTFNGKPCTEEDSCKDCGYV
-636 DRKCTICSY
+636 KL
-645 EKKAGQ
+645 AGQ
-651 HAWVDKTY
+651 HTWGEKTY
-659 TWSDDFKCTATTKC
+659 TWNESFKCTAATKC
-673 ISCQEPLTEK
+673 DSCNEPLTET

-693 TCVADGKDVYTATFT
+693 TCVADGKDTYTATFT
-708 NTAFETQTKEVTI
+708 NAAFTTQTKEVTI
-721 EKLGHTYGAPVW
+721 DKLGHTYGAPVW

-749 REGCTAETTGHAQT
+749 REGCTAETTGHAQN
-763 VTATVGGKQNVAP
+763 VTATVSGKQKDAP

-789 VTFETKDYT
+789 VNFETKDYT

-807 ALGHKLTKTAA
+807 ALGHTLTKTPA
-818 KAATCTEPGNNEYWT
+818 KAATCTEPGNKEYYTCGTCGKFFSDKDGKNEIAKDSWVIDALGHKMTKTPAKAATCVAEGNNEYYT
-833 CSVCKK
+833 CSVCNK
-839 VFKADKTT
+839 VFKD
-847 ETTVAAETLAAPGH
+847 EQGNTL
-861 KLTETP
+861 
-867 AVTPTCAAGG
+867 
-877 NNEYWTCS
+877 
-885 VCHKVFKADK
+885 
-895 TTETTVAAETLAK
+895 TTVAAETLAK

-916 TEQRGAVAASCMT
+916 EEQRGAVAASCMT
-929 AGRTADIYCKGCGEK
+929 AGRTADTYCKGCGK
-944 LSKDDDGKIIPATGI
+944 LTKAGDLIPPTGK
-959 HNYVDGVCTTCG
+959 HNYKDGVCTTCG

-979 TIKAAIEKVVAD
+979 TIKAAIEDFISDVVDAA
-991 VKEAVEE
+991 KELEKKIEKSPEGSA
-998 VLDKAIK
+998 A
-1005 NETDANTKK
+1005 KK
-1014 ILEKLKGYVSGSS
+1014 ILEKLQGFVSGSS
-1027 RSKLQAVYNVTMSKN
+1027 RSKLQAVYSVTMSLN
-1042 GQDLGKGD
+1042 GQDLDKGD

-1066 YNALRSGAKIV
+1066 YNALKSGAKIV
-1077 ESYLDKDGN
+1077 ESYLDDKGN

-1091 INATLKQVGGGYTVT
+1091 INATLKQVGDGYTVT

>member
-1 MKRQK
+1 MAVVLCLNLCF
-6 SLLSLLLALLMVC
+6 STAW
-19 NMIVPVSAEGA
+19 AE
-30 NEPILTVT
+30 NLNT
-38 ASKTELDVSE
+38 AVKTTLDVSTLEVKDVDQTVALTIEMEEDIVIDGFGGQLYWPQEIKLTSISNEELGLTE
-48 GTADVIYTVSL
+48 GDYNLANGKFGWSSPDAENQNFKYIITAVFTVPANTTAGTYEIGVKDL
-59 NPNGNNI
+59 EITCDYGTPYDD
-66 CAFQFE
+66 AKA
-72 LAAPEG
+72 LAASST
-78 MKLTQDPVG
+78 LT
-87 ENAGEG
+87 
-93 ADGYWINDSLLY
+93 I
-105 HSKYNKTG
+105 
-113 PFTTFEYT
+113 
-121 PTTGYFGASG
+121 SG
-131 GLADRCLTETT
+131 G
-142 TIMTIKATVDVS
+142 
-154 NAKTYTLGVSK
+154 
-165 FICYGAGSV
+165 
-174 NFGGAAPAVTDVVVK
+174 VTPP
-189 GAAHTCDMNNLTKV
+189 AHTHDLKKV
-203 EAKDPTCEAD
+203 DA
-213 GCKAYWICLTCDK
+213 
-226 RYSDEKGVPGA
+226 
-237 ETTLEEVRKPATGH
+237 KPATCTEAGNKEYWECKTCGNFYWDADGKNEITNKNEVISEAGH
-251 AYGDLI
+251 KYGDLI

-269 KAHYECSVCHKNF
+269 KAHYECSVCHKYF
-282 DTNFD
+282 DTNYA
-287 ELTDLVIPATGE
+287 ELTDLVIPATGN
-299 HKWELVVG
+299 HDWELVKKEVE
-307 GYTDG
+307 G
-312 ATQHTVK
+312 ADKHTKK
-319 CSVCG
+319 CKVCN
-324 QKKDEAHADR
+324 KTEEETH
-334 PGDKSDK
+334 DK
-341 WESDKDSHWNVY
+341 WEGDVSNVWQRDGTNHWHKFA
-353 GCGTIMNKAA
+353 CGTIMDKAA
-363 HTWDAGVETT
+363 HTWNEGVVTKG
-373 PATCTKAGVKTYTCD
+373 ATCTEPGEKTFTCN

-434 HKCEDTATCTKAEC
+434 HKCEDPATCTKAGC

-474 VKTYTCKVCSETK
+474 VKTFTCKVCQEKK

-492 ASGHSL
+492 APGH
-498 TKVEAV
+498 TVVED
-504 AATCTEGGNNEY
+504 AAKEPTCTETGLTAGKH
-516 YTCSVCKKVFK
+516 CSVCNEVLE
-527 ADKTTETTVADETL
+527 AQTVVPAK
-541 AALGHKLTKTEAKA
+541 GHSMTKTEAKA

-564 AYWTCDTCGQVFKD
+564 AYWTCDICGQVFKD

-651 HAWVDKTY
+651 HTWGEKTY
-659 TWSDDFKCTATTKC
+659 TWSDDFKCTAATKC
-673 ISCQEPLTEK
+673 ISCQKPLTET

-708 NTAFETQTKEVTI
+708 NTAFETKTKEVTI

-763 VTATVGGKQNVAP
+763 VTATVSGKQNVAP

-789 VTFETKDYT
+789 VTFEKKDYA

-807 ALGHKLTKTAA
+807 ALGHTLTKTPA
-818 KAATCTEPGNNEYWT
+818 KAATCTEAGNKEYYT
-833 CSVCKK
+833 CGTCGKFFSDKDGKTEIVKDSW
-839 VFKADKTT
+839 VIKA
-847 ETTVAAETLAAPGH
+847 LGH
-861 KLTETP
+861 DLTETP

-908 DPANHTGG
+908 DSKHHTGG
-916 TEQRGAVAASCMT
+916 TELRGAVAASCMT
-929 AGRTADIYCKGCGEK
+929 AGREADTYCKGCGK
-944 LSKDDDGKIIPATGI
+944 LTKAGDLIPPTGV
-959 HNYVDGVCTTCG
+959 HNYKDGVCTTCG

-1066 YNALRSGAKIV
+1066 YNALKSGAKIV
-1077 ESYLDKDGN
+1077 ESYLDDKGE

-1091 INATLKQVGGGYTVT
+1091 INATLKQVGDGYTVT

-1116 LMTKTSSG
+1116 LMTRTSSG

>member
-1 MKRQK
+1 MRRRFLSMLMCVAMVLTLLPTTIIAAEPSTLKVNIVK
-6 SLLSLLLALLMVC
+6 TDVVDIKPGDKDVKFNVVVEENPGFMMASLDVIFSD
-19 NMIVPVSAEGA
+19 
-30 NEPILTVT
+30 ILTLKSIET
-38 ASKTELDVSE
+38 
-48 GTADVIYTVSL
+48 GT
-59 NPNGNNI
+59 
-66 CAFQFE
+66 F
-72 LAAPEG
+72 
-78 MKLTQDPVG
+78 K
-87 ENAGEG
+87 
-93 ADGYWINDSLLY
+93 
-105 HSKYNKTG
+105 G
-113 PFTTFEYT
+113 PFTPNADKKTAVWENIAMEDCTDTGVLMTLVFDVNGAAKAGDEVSISVCPADNDEYNVLT
-121 PTTGYFGASG
+121 VESEPVALSVTQYKASISG
-131 GLADRCLTETT
+131 GVTPPAHTCTLTKVPAKAATCTEDGNIEYYQCSDTTCGKLYKDAAGTQEITLADTVIKAAGHTDLKKTEAKKATCEETGNEAYWFCNGCNKYYTDNDNTVGEETT
-142 TIMTIKATVDVS
+142 LEALTIKATGHDWEV
-154 NAKTYTLGVSK
+154 
-165 FICYGAGSV
+165 I
-174 NFGGAAPAVTDVVVK
+174 K
-189 GAAHTCDMNNLTKV
+189 GADGSNTHTLKCKV
-203 EAKDPTCEAD
+203 CNKNV
-213 GCKAYWICLTCDK
+213 
-226 RYSDEKGVPGA
+226 DEV
-237 ETTLEEVRKPATGH
+237 H
-251 AYGDLI
+251 AGDD
-257 AEVSATCGKDGV
+257 VNKKTWSANDDYHWHEFACG
-269 KAHYECSVCHKNF
+269 
-282 DTNFD
+282 TRM
-287 ELTDLVIPATGE
+287 DLAE
-299 HKWELVVG
+299 HKWGL
-307 GYTDG
+307 T
-312 ATQHTVK
+312 
-319 CSVCG
+319 G
-324 QKKDEAHADR
+324 QKF
-334 PGDKSDK
+334 
-341 WESDKDSHWNVY
+341 
-353 GCGTIMNKAA
+353 
-363 HTWDAGVETT
+363 
-373 PATCTKAGVKTYTCD
+373 ATCTEEGKDIYYCNICQHEKTVIVPKTDHTPETEWTTDGNDHWHECADCGAVVGEKVAHTFNTNDCATAATCTVCGYVKKAGQHTWNDGVVTKEATCTVPGEKTFTCD
-388 VCKATKTEPIPVI
+388 VCHA
-401 AHQYEW
+401 
-407 KHDETNHWQE
+407 
-417 CSVCHD
+417 
-423 IIDKAEHTYAS
+423 
-434 HKCEDTATCTKAEC
+434 
-448 GYVKPAGQHSWNDGE
+448 
-463 VTTPA
+463 
-468 TCTTDG
+468 
-474 VKTYTCKVCSETK
+474 TK

-555 ATCTEPGNN
+555 ATCTEAGNN
-564 AYWTCDTCGQVFKD
+564 EYYTCGNCGKFFSDEAGKTEIAKD
-578 EQGTQPTTVDA
+578 SWVTDALDHDFTGAWVNTDAAGHYHKCSRCDATDTVVKHA
-589 ETINA
+589 FNGKPCNEE
-594 TGHTPKTDWT
+594 
-604 TDGDYHWHVCDKC
+604 DKC
-617 GAVVGDKA
+617 TVCGYVKA
-625 AHTFDTNDCAV
+625 AGV
-636 DRKCTICSY
+636 
-645 EKKAGQ
+645 
-651 HAWVDKTY
+651 HAWGTAEYK
-659 TWSDDFKCTATTKC
+659 WGDDNMSCTATVKC
-673 ISCQEPLTEK
+673 TNCEAVETDVAFIGIS
-683 VDGVKTTVPA
+683 TTPA
-693 TCVADGKDVYTATFT
+693 TCTVDGKTVYTATFSSELFT
-708 NTAFETQTKEVTI
+708 TQTKEVTI
-721 EKLGHTYGAPVW
+721 DKLGHTYGAPVW

-789 VTFETKDYT
+789 VTFEKKDYT

-807 ALGHKLTKTAA
+807 ALGHTLTKTAA
-818 KAATCTEPGNNEYWT
+818 KAATCTESGNKEYYTCGTCGKFFSDKDGKNEIAKDSW
-833 CSVCKK
+833 VI
-839 VFKADKTT
+839 KA
-847 ETTVAAETLAAPGH
+847 LGH
-861 KLTETP
+861 DLTETP

-908 DPANHTGG
+908 DPTNHTGG

-929 AGRTADIYCKGCGEK
+929 AGRTADTYCKGCGK
-944 LSKDDDGKIIPATGI
+944 LTKAGDLIPPTGN

-979 TIKAAIEKVVAD
+979 TIEAAIKKVVAD

-1027 RSKLQAVYNVTMSKN
+1027 RSKLQAVYNVTMSLN

-1124 GSSGSGSSYTS
+1124 SSSGSGSSYTS

>member
-1 MKRQK
+1 MKKRI
-6 SLLSLLLALLMVC
+6 LSVLLAFAMIFTLMPTALAVPTTYQVVTVDKTTVQAGETV
-19 NMIVPVSAEGA
+19 NVKVTLPNISETAGSFTVNLKFDTTLFEVVKRAAPPKISATDEDYGTPDDVKIVANNAAGA
-30 NEPILTVT
+30 NSVGELTANAAYTFNTMEVAGVT
-38 ASKTELDVSE
+38 VIDATLKAKAT
-48 GTADVIYTVSL
+48 GTA
-59 NPNGNNI
+59 
-66 CAFQFE
+66 AF
-72 LAAPEG
+72 
-78 MKLTQDPVG
+78 
-87 ENAGEG
+87 
-93 ADGYWINDSLLY
+93 S
-105 HSKYNKTG
+105 
-113 PFTTFEYT
+113 FTTFEIT
-121 PTTGYFGASG
+121 KSEGNTVWIVKDTDLEAPPSVTISG
-131 GLADRCLTETT
+131 G
-142 TIMTIKATVDVS
+142 
-154 NAKTYTLGVSK
+154 
-165 FICYGAGSV
+165 
-174 NFGGAAPAVTDVVVK
+174 VTPP
-189 GAAHTCDMNNLTKV
+189 AHTHDLKKV
-203 EAKDPTCEAD
+203 DA
-213 GCKAYWICLTCDK
+213 
-226 RYSDEKGVPGA
+226 
-237 ETTLEEVRKPATGH
+237 KPATCTEAGNKEYWECKTCGNFYWDADGKNEITDKNEVIIEAGH
-251 AYGDLI
+251 KYGDLI
-257 AEVSATCGKDGV
+257 AEVSATCGKNGV

-299 HKWELVVG
+299 HKWELVEKEVEN
-307 GYTDG
+307 
-312 ATQHTVK
+312 ATTHTK
-319 CSVCG
+319 ECKVCG
-324 QKKDEAHADR
+324 MTEEETHDKW
-334 PGDKSDK
+334 PGDYPIEWTSND
-341 WESDKDSHWNVY
+341 DYHWHQFA
-353 GCGTIMNKAA
+353 CGTIMDKAA
-363 HTWDAGVETT
+363 HTWDAGVVTT
-373 PATCTKAGVKTYTCD
+373 PATCTTDGVKTYTCD
-388 VCKATKTEPIPVI
+388 VCKHTKTVTIPKVD
-401 AHQYEW
+401 HQYEW

-434 HKCEDTATCTKAEC
+434 HKCEDTATCTKAGC

-564 AYWTCDTCGQVFKD
+564 AYWTCDICGRVFKD

-594 TGHTPKTDWT
+594 TGHTPKTDWA

-625 AHTFDTNDCAV
+625 AHTFDTNDCTK
-636 DRKCTICSY
+636 DRKCTECNY

-651 HAWVDKTY
+651 HTWGEKTY
-659 TWSDDFKCTATTKC
+659 TWSDDFKCTAATKC
-673 ISCQEPLTEK
+673 ISCQKPLTET

-693 TCVADGKDVYTATFT
+693 TCVADGKDIYTATFT

-763 VTATVGGKQNVAP
+763 MTATVSGKQNVAP

-789 VTFETKDYT
+789 VTFEKKDYA

-818 KAATCTEPGNNEYWT
+818 KAATCTEPGNSEYYTCGTCGKFFSDKDGKNEIVKDSW
-833 CSVCKK
+833 VI
-839 VFKADKTT
+839 KA
-847 ETTVAAETLAAPGH
+847 LGH

-979 TIKAAIEKVVAD
+979 TIKAAIKDFISDVVDAAKELEKKIEDA
-991 VKEAVEE
+991 
-998 VLDKAIK
+998 
-1005 NETDANTKK
+1005 TDENTKK
-1014 ILEKLKGYVSGSS
+1014 ILGKLKGYVDGSS
-1027 RSKLQAVYNVTMSKN
+1027 RSKLQAVYGVTMSLN

-1066 YNALRSGAKIV
+1066 YNALKSGAKIV
-1077 ESYLDKDGN
+1077 ESYLDDKGE

>member
-1 MKRQK
+1 MKK
-6 SLLSLLLALLMVC
+6 ILSKGISLLLTVAMVLSL
-19 NMIVPVSAEGA
+19 VSTSAFAADFSKLKVTGGEVVLDGTNPGTVTVSWTGTGDYEIYGIEGIWSLKETGA
-30 NEPILTVT
+30 TDKLKLTEITSEILTFKGMNYV
-38 ASKTELDVSE
+38 DVPSGKLMWTDDSFDDPGVIAAGKNLISATYSVAADTPA
-48 GTADVIYTVSL
+48 GTYTVTYQSINL
-59 NPNGNNI
+59 IGDD
-66 CAFQFE
+66 A
-72 LAAPEG
+72 
-78 MKLTQDPVG
+78 
-87 ENAGEG
+87 ENDMTGG
-93 ADGYWINDSLLY
+93 TVSFDITV
-105 HSKYNKTG
+105 KTSV
-113 PFTTFEYT
+113 T
-121 PTTGYFGASG
+121 P
-131 GLADRCLTETT
+131 
-142 TIMTIKATVDVS
+142 
-154 NAKTYTLGVSK
+154 
-165 FICYGAGSV
+165 
-174 NFGGAAPAVTDVVVK
+174 P
-189 GAAHTCDMNNLTKV
+189 AHTCTLTKV
-203 EAKDPTCEAD
+203 P
-213 GCKAYWICLTCDK
+213 
-226 RYSDEKGVPGA
+226 
-237 ETTLEEVRKPATGH
+237 
-251 AYGDLI
+251 
-257 AEVSATCGKDGV
+257 
-269 KAHYECSVCHKNF
+269 
-282 DTNFD
+282 
-287 ELTDLVIPATGE
+287 
-299 HKWELVVG
+299 
-307 GYTDG
+307 
-312 ATQHTVK
+312 
-319 CSVCG
+319 
-324 QKKDEAHADR
+324 
-334 PGDKSDK
+334 
-341 WESDKDSHWNVY
+341 
-353 GCGTIMNKAA
+353 
-363 HTWDAGVETT
+363 
-373 PATCTKAGVKTYTCD
+373 
-388 VCKATKTEPIPVI
+388 
-401 AHQYEW
+401 
-407 KHDETNHWQE
+407 
-417 CSVCHD
+417 
-423 IIDKAEHTYAS
+423 
-434 HKCEDTATCTKAEC
+434 
-448 GYVKPAGQHSWNDGE
+448 
-463 VTTPA
+463 
-468 TCTTDG
+468 
-474 VKTYTCKVCSETK
+474 
-487 TEPIK
+487 
-492 ASGHSL
+492 
-498 TKVEAV
+498 
-504 AATCTEGGNNEY
+504 
-516 YTCSVCKKVFK
+516 
-527 ADKTTETTVADETL
+527 
-541 AALGHKLTKTEAKA
+541 AKA

-564 AYWTCDTCGQVFKD
+564 AYWTCDICGQVFKD

-651 HAWVDKTY
+651 HTWGEKTY
-659 TWSDDFKCTATTKC
+659 TWSDDFKCTAATKC
-673 ISCQEPLTEK
+673 ISCQKPLTET

-693 TCVADGKDVYTATFT
+693 TCVADGKDIYTATFT
-708 NTAFETQTKEVTI
+708 NTAFEAKTKEVTI
-721 EKLGHTYGAPVW
+721 DKLGHTYGAPVW

-763 VTATVGGKQNVAP
+763 VTATVSGKQNVAP

-783 TTYTAK
+783 TTYTAN
-789 VTFETKDYT
+789 VTFETKNYT

-818 KAATCTEPGNNEYWT
+818 KAATCTEAGNSEYYTCATCGKFFSDKDGKNEIVKDSW
-833 CSVCKK
+833 VIK
-839 VFKADKTT
+839 
-847 ETTVAAETLAAPGH
+847 APGH
-861 KLTETP
+861 KLTKTP

-908 DPANHTGG
+908 DPNHHTGG
-916 TEQRGAVAASCMT
+916 EEQRGAVAASCMT
-929 AGRTADIYCKGCGEK
+929 AGREADTYCKGCGVRLSVGK
-944 LSKDDDGKIIPATGI
+944 LIDPTGN

-971 SKQPADNA
+971 NKQPADNA
-979 TIKAAIEKVVAD
+979 TIKATIKKVVAD
-991 VKEAVEE
+991 EKEAVEE
-998 VLDKAIK
+998 VLDKAIE
-1005 NETDANTKK
+1005 NETDANTKE
-1014 ILEKLKGYVSGSS
+1014 ILKKLKGYVSGSS
-1027 RSKLQAVYNVTMSKN
+1027 RSKLQAVYSVTMSLN
-1042 GQDLGKGD
+1042 GQDLDKGD

-1066 YNALRSGAKIV
+1066 YNALKSGAKIV

>member
-1 MKRQK
+1 MKRRI
-6 SLLSLLLALLMVC
+6 SAILLVIALLVSLIPTVVIAADTFKLNPVASVESVSVENPIAKGKTVTITLNYVNWPEKVDTLQIDMTYDQTKFSCKPAGVKVGS
-19 NMIVPVSAEGA
+19 VPADPYTEEAPSFTKNAANGKVSAGYAYYIAGEA
-30 NEPILTVT
+30 T
-38 ASKTELDVSE
+38 AS
-48 GTADVIYTVSL
+48 G
-59 NPNGNNI
+59 
-66 CAFQFE
+66 
-72 LAAPEG
+72 
-78 MKLTQDPVG
+78 
-87 ENAGEG
+87 
-93 ADGYWINDSLLY
+93 
-105 HSKYNKTG
+105 
-113 PFTTFEYT
+113 
-121 PTTGYFGASG
+121 
-131 GLADRCLTETT
+131 
-142 TIMTIKATVDVS
+142 TIMTVTFTALEDITSSCEFGIVV
-154 NAKTYTLGVSK
+154 KTLVIGGVSSTDALETPEK
-165 FICYGAGSV
+165 LTIAG
-174 NFGGAAPAVTDVVVK
+174 GVTPP
-189 GAAHTCDMNNLTKV
+189 AHTHDLKKVPAKDATCTEAGNKEYWECKTCGNFYWDADGKNEITNKNDVIV
-203 EAKDPTCEAD
+203 EA
-213 GCKAYWICLTCDK
+213 
-226 RYSDEKGVPGA
+226 
-237 ETTLEEVRKPATGH
+237 GH
-251 AYGDLI
+251 KYGDLI

-287 ELTDLVIPATGE
+287 ELTDLVIPATGN
-299 HKWELVVG
+299 HIWELVEKEVE
-307 GYTDG
+307 D
-312 ATQHTVK
+312 ATTHTKK
-319 CSVCG
+319 CKVCG
-324 QKKDEAHADR
+324 MTEEETHDKW
-334 PGDKSDK
+334 PGDYPIEWTSND
-341 WESDKDSHWNVY
+341 DYHWHQFA
-353 GCGTIMNKAA
+353 CGTIMNKAA
-363 HTWDAGVETT
+363 HTWNAGVVTKE
-373 PATCTKAGVKTYTCD
+373 ATCTEPGEKTFTCD
-388 VCKATKTEPIPVI
+388 VCHATKTEPIN
-401 AHQYEW
+401 ATGHKYEW

-417 CSVCHD
+417 CSVCGNT
-423 IIDKAEHTYAS
+423 IDKAEHTYAA
-434 HKCEDTATCTKAEC
+434 HKCEDPATCTKAEC
-448 GYVKPAGQHSWNDGE
+448 GYVKPAGQHSWDEGK
-463 VTTPA
+463 VTVPA

-474 VKTYTCKVCSETK
+474 VKTFTCKVCSETK

-492 ASGHSL
+492 ASGH
-498 TKVEAV
+498 TVVED
-504 AATCTEGGNNEY
+504 AAKEPTCTETGLTAGKH
-516 YTCSVCKKVFK
+516 CSVCNEVLE
-527 ADKTTETTVADETL
+527 AQTVVPAK
-541 AALGHKLTKTEAKA
+541 GHKMTKTEAKA
-555 ATCTEPGNN
+555 ATCTEAGNN
-564 AYWTCDTCGQVFKD
+564 AYWTCETCGQMFKD
-578 EQGTQPTTVDA
+578 EQGTQPTNVAA
-589 ETINA
+589 ETIKALDHDFTGAWVNTDAAGHYHKCTRCDA
-594 TGHTPKTDWT
+594 TDTVIKHTFNGKP
-604 TDGDYHWHVCDKC
+604 CNEEDKC
-617 GAVVGDKA
+617 
-625 AHTFDTNDCAV
+625 NDCGYV
-636 DRKCTICSY
+636 KL
-645 EKKAGQ
+645 AGQ
-651 HAWVDKTY
+651 HTWGEKTY
-659 TWSDDFKCTATTKC
+659 KWNEIFKCTATTAC
-673 ISCQEPLTEK
+673 TSCNQGLQVI

-708 NTAFETQTKEVTI
+708 DAAFTTQTKEVTI

-749 REGCTAETTGHAQT
+749 REGCTAETTGHAQN
-763 VTATVGGKQNVAP
+763 VTATVSGKQKVAP

-789 VTFETKDYT
+789 VTFEKKDYA

-818 KAATCTEPGNNEYWT
+818 KAATCTEAGNSEYYT
-833 CSVCKK
+833 CGTCGKFFS
-839 VFKADKTT
+839 DKDGKT
-847 ETTVAAETLAAPGH
+847 EIAKDSWVINALGH
-861 KLTETP
+861 KMTETP

-895 TTETTVAAETLAK
+895 TTETTVAKETLAK

-916 TEQRGAVAASCMT
+916 EEQRGAVAASCMT
-929 AGRTADIYCKGCGEK
+929 AGRTDDTYCKGCGK
-944 LSKDDDGKIIPATGI
+944 LTKAGDLIPPTGE
-959 HNYVDGVCTTCG
+959 HNYKDGVCTTCG

-991 VKEAVEE
+991 AKEAVEE

-1027 RSKLQAVYNVTMSKN
+1027 RSKLQAVYNVTMSLN
-1042 GQDLGKGD
+1042 GQDLDKGD

-1091 INATLKQVGGGYTVT
+1091 INATLKKVGDGYTVT
-1106 FASDKTAVYG
+1106 FAADKTAAYG
-1116 LMTKTSSG
+1116 LMTRTSSG
-1124 GSSGSGSSYTS
+1124 GSGSGSSYTS

-1195 KTHVSTGTFTIK
+1195 KTHVSTGAFTIK

>member
-1 MKRQK
+1 MKEMKR
-6 SLLSLLLALLMVC
+6 
-19 NMIVPVSAEGA
+19 IISAVMA
-30 NEPILTVT
+30 VVLCLNLCFST
-38 ASKTELDVSE
+38 AWAENLNTAVKTTLDVSTLE
-48 GTADVIYTVSL
+48 VKDVDQTVALTIEMEKDIVIDGFGGQLYWPQEIKLTSISNEELGLTGGDYNLANGKFGWSSPDAENQNFKYIITAVFTVPANTTAGTYEIGVKDLEITCDYGTPYDDAK
-59 NPNGNNI
+59 
-66 CAFQFE
+66 A
-72 LAAPEG
+72 LAASST
-78 MKLTQDPVG
+78 LT
-87 ENAGEG
+87 
-93 ADGYWINDSLLY
+93 I
-105 HSKYNKTG
+105 
-113 PFTTFEYT
+113 
-121 PTTGYFGASG
+121 SG
-131 GLADRCLTETT
+131 G
-142 TIMTIKATVDVS
+142 
-154 NAKTYTLGVSK
+154 
-165 FICYGAGSV
+165 
-174 NFGGAAPAVTDVVVK
+174 VTPP
-189 GAAHTCDMNNLTKV
+189 AHTHDLKKV
-203 EAKDPTCEAD
+203 DA
-213 GCKAYWICLTCDK
+213 
-226 RYSDEKGVPGA
+226 
-237 ETTLEEVRKPATGH
+237 KPATCTEAGNKEYWECKTCGNFYWDADGKNEITNKNEVISEAGH
-251 AYGDLI
+251 KYGDLI

-269 KAHYECSVCHKNF
+269 KAHYECSVCHKYF
-282 DTNFD
+282 DTNYA
-287 ELTDLVIPATGE
+287 ELTDLVIPATGN
-299 HKWELVVG
+299 HDWELVKKEVE
-307 GYTDG
+307 G
-312 ATQHTVK
+312 ADKHTKK
-319 CSVCG
+319 CKVCN
-324 QKKDEAHADR
+324 KTEEETH
-334 PGDKSDK
+334 DK
-341 WESDKDSHWNVY
+341 WEGDVSNVWQRDGTNHWHKFA
-353 GCGTIMNKAA
+353 CGTIMDKAA
-363 HTWDAGVETT
+363 HTWNEGVVTKG
-373 PATCTKAGVKTYTCD
+373 ATCTEPGEKTFTCN

-434 HKCEDTATCTKAEC
+434 HKCEDPATCTKAGC

-474 VKTYTCKVCSETK
+474 VKTFTCKVCQEKK

-492 ASGHSL
+492 APGH
-498 TKVEAV
+498 TVVED
-504 AATCTEGGNNEY
+504 AAKEPTCTETGLTAGKH
-516 YTCSVCKKVFK
+516 CSVCNEVLE
-527 ADKTTETTVADETL
+527 AQTVVPAK
-541 AALGHKLTKTEAKA
+541 GHSMTKTEAKA

-564 AYWTCDTCGQVFKD
+564 AYWTCDICGQVFKD

-651 HAWVDKTY
+651 HTWGEKTY
-659 TWSDDFKCTATTKC
+659 TWSDDFKCTAATKC
-673 ISCQEPLTEK
+673 ISCQKPLTET

-708 NTAFETQTKEVTI
+708 NTAFETKTKEVTI

-763 VTATVGGKQNVAP
+763 VTATVSGKQNVAP

-789 VTFETKDYT
+789 VTFEKKDYA

-807 ALGHKLTKTAA
+807 ALGHTLTKTPA
-818 KAATCTEPGNNEYWT
+818 KAATCTEAGNSEYYTCATCGKFFSDKDGKNEIAKDSWVIDALGHKMTKTPAKAATCVAEGNNEYYT
-833 CSVCKK
+833 CSVCNK
-839 VFKADKTT
+839 VFKD
-847 ETTVAAETLAAPGH
+847 EQGNTL
-861 KLTETP
+861 
-867 AVTPTCAAGG
+867 
-877 NNEYWTCS
+877 
-885 VCHKVFKADK
+885 
-895 TTETTVAAETLAK
+895 TTVAAETLAK
-908 DPANHTGG
+908 DPTNHTGG
-916 TEQRGAVAASCMT
+916 EEQRGAVAASCMT
-929 AGRTADIYCKGCGEK
+929 AGREADTYCKGCGVRLSVGK
-944 LSKDDDGKIIPATGI
+944 LIDPTGN

-971 SKQPADNA
+971 NKQPADNA
-979 TIKAAIEKVVAD
+979 TIKATIEKVVAD

-1066 YNALRSGAKIV
+1066 YNALKSGAKIV

>member
-1 MKRQK
+1 MKRRI
-6 SLLSLLLALLMVC
+6 SAILLVIALLVSLIPTVVIAADTFKLNPVASVESVSVENPIAKGKTVTITLNYVNWPEKVDTLQIDMTYDQTKFSCKPAGVKVGS
-19 NMIVPVSAEGA
+19 VPADPYTEEAPSFTKNAANGKVSAGYAYYIAGEA
-30 NEPILTVT
+30 T
-38 ASKTELDVSE
+38 AS
-48 GTADVIYTVSL
+48 G
-59 NPNGNNI
+59 
-66 CAFQFE
+66 
-72 LAAPEG
+72 
-78 MKLTQDPVG
+78 
-87 ENAGEG
+87 
-93 ADGYWINDSLLY
+93 
-105 HSKYNKTG
+105 
-113 PFTTFEYT
+113 
-121 PTTGYFGASG
+121 
-131 GLADRCLTETT
+131 
-142 TIMTIKATVDVS
+142 TIMTVTFTALEDITSSCEFGIVV
-154 NAKTYTLGVSK
+154 KTLVIGGVSSTDALETPEK
-165 FICYGAGSV
+165 LTIAG
-174 NFGGAAPAVTDVVVK
+174 GVTPP
-189 GAAHTCDMNNLTKV
+189 AHTHDLKKVPAKDATCTEAGNKEYWECKTCGNFYWDADGKNEITNKNDVIV
-203 EAKDPTCEAD
+203 EA
-213 GCKAYWICLTCDK
+213 
-226 RYSDEKGVPGA
+226 
-237 ETTLEEVRKPATGH
+237 GH
-251 AYGDLI
+251 KYGDLI

-287 ELTDLVIPATGE
+287 ELTDLVIPATGN
-299 HKWELVVG
+299 HIWELVEKEVE
-307 GYTDG
+307 D
-312 ATQHTVK
+312 ATTHTKK
-319 CSVCG
+319 CKVCG
-324 QKKDEAHADR
+324 MTEEETHDKW
-334 PGDKSDK
+334 PGDYPIEWTSND
-341 WESDKDSHWNVY
+341 DYHWHQFA
-353 GCGTIMNKAA
+353 CGTIMNKAA
-363 HTWDAGVETT
+363 HTWNAGVVTKE
-373 PATCTKAGVKTYTCD
+373 ATCTEPGEKTFTCD
-388 VCKATKTEPIPVI
+388 VCHATKTEPIN
-401 AHQYEW
+401 ATGHKYEW

-417 CSVCHD
+417 CSVCGNT
-423 IIDKAEHTYAS
+423 IDKAEHTYAA
-434 HKCEDTATCTKAEC
+434 HKCEDPATCTKAEC
-448 GYVKPAGQHSWNDGE
+448 GYVKPAGQHSWDEGK
-463 VTTPA
+463 VTVPA

-474 VKTYTCKVCSETK
+474 VKTFTCKVCSETK

-492 ASGHSL
+492 ASGH
-498 TKVEAV
+498 TVVED
-504 AATCTEGGNNEY
+504 AAKEPTCTETGLTAGKH
-516 YTCSVCKKVFK
+516 CSVCNEVLE
-527 ADKTTETTVADETL
+527 AQTVVPAK
-541 AALGHKLTKTEAKA
+541 GHKMTKTEAKA
-555 ATCTEPGNN
+555 ATCTEAGNN
-564 AYWTCDTCGQVFKD
+564 AYWTCETCGQMFKD
-578 EQGTQPTTVDA
+578 EQGTQPTNVAA
-589 ETINA
+589 ETIKALDHDFTGAWVNTDAAGHYHKCTRCDA
-594 TGHTPKTDWT
+594 TDTVIKHTFNGKP
-604 TDGDYHWHVCDKC
+604 CNEEDKC
-617 GAVVGDKA
+617 
-625 AHTFDTNDCAV
+625 NDCGYV
-636 DRKCTICSY
+636 KL
-645 EKKAGQ
+645 AGQ
-651 HAWVDKTY
+651 HTWGEKTY
-659 TWSDDFKCTATTKC
+659 KWNEIFKCTATTAC
-673 ISCQEPLTEK
+673 TSCNQGLQVI

-708 NTAFETQTKEVTI
+708 DAAFTTQTKEVTI

-749 REGCTAETTGHAQT
+749 REGCTAETTGHAQN
-763 VTATVGGKQNVAP
+763 VTATVSGKQKVAP

-789 VTFETKDYT
+789 VTFEKKDYA

-818 KAATCTEPGNNEYWT
+818 KAATCTEAGNSEYYT
-833 CSVCKK
+833 CGTCGKFFS
-839 VFKADKTT
+839 DKDGKT
-847 ETTVAAETLAAPGH
+847 EIAKDSWVINALGH
-861 KLTETP
+861 KMTETP

-877 NNEYWTCS
+877 NNHYWTCS

-895 TTETTVAAETLAK
+895 TTETTVAKETLAK

-916 TEQRGAVAASCMT
+916 EEQRGAVAASCMT
-929 AGRTADIYCKGCGEK
+929 AGRTDDTYCKGCGK
-944 LSKDDDGKIIPATGI
+944 LTKAGDLIPPTGE
-959 HNYVDGVCTTCG
+959 HNYKDGVCTTCG

-991 VKEAVEE
+991 AKEAVEE

-1027 RSKLQAVYNVTMSKN
+1027 RSKLQAVYNVTMSLN
-1042 GQDLGKGD
+1042 GQDLDKGD

-1091 INATLKQVGGGYTVT
+1091 INATLKKVGDGYTVT
-1106 FASDKTAVYG
+1106 FAADKTAAYG
-1116 LMTKTSSG
+1116 LMTRTSSG
-1124 GSSGSGSSYTS
+1124 GSGSGSSYTS

-1195 KTHVSTGTFTIK
+1195 KTHVSTGAFTIK